1 MAKLSHLEKEY
12 IKANYKNKSIDEL
25 AKKLEKDRELIEEY
39 INNLQSN
46 KKSNTKVNKKEKANS
61 RNESRGNIISK
72 LFSKKDNQEPIF
84 KRYEIKPYHLSKID
98 AVFAAVSFLF
108 TFFLYLF
115 TLTPS
120 LSAGDNGELT
130 TAAYFLGVGH
140 APGYPFYTLMSKLF
154 TYIPIG
160 NIAWRTNLFSGTCAA
175 FAMIFFY
182 LIMVK
187 VLGQNRI
194 ERGFSPIVHI
204 PALLS
209 SVAFAISDNM
219 WAQATMA
226 EVYSLNILQIASM
239 LLILVYWLENVW
251 KHADDDVPYYGSKH
265 LMAFG
270 FLYGVAL
277 ANHHVT
283 LPFAFAPLLFIAVV
297 LFLVHKDRYINNIE
311 TSFISIFV
319 FLVLLFIGGFGYY
332 RFIMNYEAYLYFPP
346 GVASNDS
353 IFSIIFKPFADMD
366 ILSDI
371 FTALANGSYLRPDML
386 VNLKAPT
393 YPTLYKGMFL
403 VFWPLFLV
411 VVWCL
416 VYRYFLCKIDKFNN
430 DNDFITG
437 ISIVYY
443 KMLLMLAVGVMI
455 YAYMPIR
462 ARALPPLNWGQLN
475 EPSGW
480 ENLSYLFSMIH
491 RKQYGA
497 SGNDVAAAFILHPEQ
512 VSALINIFK
521 TQLTALGLLFLI
533 PGLFQ
538 IFKKNKFIGI
548 FSVFGLLSF
557 AVSLMAYTNPPP
569 SVRTLSFV
577 EVFFLPATLYMIVI
591 VGFGIQW
598 YMEYFNTNIKNVLKP
613 AKEESADTKLKP
625 YHAISLIAIFAIMI
639 PIFVMNLSRNNNSKD
654 YSNHDY
660 SYNMM
665 NSLPDNAIFAT
676 EGGDNQVFGL
686 VYYTMVERRRPDL
699 KIYDQKGNVFERI
712 YGNLMKTDGRWLGD
726 ISDAV
731 DKDFIDSGRPYYM
744 AWRRDGLYR
753 LGDYYFKAY
762 GLVFKVQPIK
772 YALVDELEFF
782 KVLTVND
789 YKNIAFE
796 HLKRDY
802 ENEKVA
808 ADLNALLDEGLI
820 SVERKN
826 IYNGNE
832 EITFVKMYELPFPQF
847 KTEED
852 YWNSYTMQGTAEEI
866 SHYDFLTR
874 EIFVSSYSL
883 AKIDMYNRKI
893 KMYQKLLGFIGNGD
907 TAKNGITKAEA
918 NQKIEEFKNLKR
930 EEEERMLT
938 IGFDMSNVYFA
949 VGNQA
954 IMDNDYERAALMF
967 EELIKLEKL
976 IYPAYFNLAAS
987 YEYLARSKDTPYEKE
1002 AVYLNKAKDVLVR
1015 AEKTFHRGKDMGD
1028 AAREQNQTYQ
1038 QIKQFMARIDAQL
1051 QTTRQQADNLKE
1063 QAMKEDSFESY
1074 SSYANYIYQNRQDI
1088 EETLWAKLEAKKR
1101 ARSREHLIGVNKD
1114 ISILYAN
1121 IGDTANSINTLNET
1135 LRMPDLT
1142 KEERTGLEFDLANI
1156 YLNNKMYDEAVYTYS
1171 KYTNDLTQDGAFAL
1185 YAIGHIYIE
1194 QNKIIEALNVY
1205 NDFKKRMSPLASTNE
1220 VISNLDK
1227 DVESRR
1233 VQIMQYI
1240 GTVGVPN
1247 Q

>member
-25 AKKLEKDRELIEEY
+25 TKKLEKDRELIEEY
-39 INNLQSN
+39 INNLQN
-46 KKSNTKVNKKEKANS
+46 AQKNNAKNNKKEKS
-61 RNESRGNIISK
+61 SKEKSENILSK
-72 LFSKKDNQEPIF
+72 LFSKSSDSEPIF
-84 KRYEIKPYHLSKID
+84 KKYEIKPYHISKID
-98 AVFAAVSFLF
+98 IIFSSAAFLF
-108 TFFLYLF
+108 TFLLYLF

-154 TYIPIG
+154 AYIPFG
-160 NIAWRTNLFSGTCAA
+160 NIAWRTNLFSGTCGAI
-175 FAMIFFY
+175 AMIFFY

-194 ERGFSPIVHI
+194 ERGFSPVVHI
-204 PALLS
+204 PALLA

-239 LLILVYWLENVW
+239 LLILVYWFEAVW
-251 KHADDDVPYYGSKH
+251 QHADDDVPYYGNKY

-283 LPFAFAPLLFIAVV
+283 LPFAFAPLLFIAIV
-297 LFLVHKDRYINNIE
+297 LFLIHKDRYIENIE
-311 TSFISIFV
+311 TPFISIFV

-346 GVASNDS
+346 GVASDDS
-353 IFSIIFKPFADMD
+353 IFSILFKPFTDMN

-371 FTALANGSYLRPDML
+371 FTALANGSYLRPDMIQ
-386 VNLKAPT
+386 NLKAPF

-411 VVWCL
+411 VVWVL

-437 ISIVYY
+437 ISFSYY

-497 SGNDVAAAFILHPEQ
+497 SGNDIAAAFILHPEQ

-521 TQLTALGLLFLI
+521 TQLTVLGLLFLI

-557 AVSLMAYTNPPP
+557 GVSLMAYTNPPP

-598 YMEYFNTNIKNVLKP
+598 YMEYFNTNIKNVLKKP
-613 AKEESADTKLKP
+613 SEETTDTKLKP
-625 YHAISLIAIFAIMI
+625 YHAISLIAIFAIMV
-639 PIFVMNLSRNNNSKD
+639 PIFVMNFSRNNNSKD
-654 YSNHDY
+654 FSNHDY

-712 YGNLMKTDGRWLGD
+712 YGNLMKTDGRWLGS

-744 AWRRDGLYR
+744 AWRRDGLER

-789 YKNIAFE
+789 YKAIAKE
-796 HLKRDY
+796 HLKRNY

-808 ADLNALLDEGLI
+808 SDLNALLDEGLI

-826 IYNGNE
+826 NYNGNE
-832 EITFVKMYELPFPQF
+832 EITFVKMYELPFPEL

-852 YWNSYTMQGTAEEI
+852 YWNSYTMKGTAEEI

-883 AKIDMYNRKI
+883 AKIDMYNRRI
-893 KMYQKLLGFIGNGD
+893 KTYQKLLGFMGNGD
-907 TAKNGITKAEA
+907 IAKNGITREEA
-918 NQKIEEFKNLKR
+918 NAKIEEYKKLKR

-949 VGNQA
+949 IGNQA
-954 IMDNDYERAALMF
+954 ILDEDYERATVMY

-987 YEYLARSKDTPYEKE
+987 YEYLARSKNTPYEKE
-1002 AVYLNKAKDVLVR
+1002 AEYLNKAKDVMAR

-1028 AAREQNQTYQ
+1028 AARAQNTTYQ
-1038 QIKQFMARIDAQL
+1038 QIMQFNNRLDLQL
-1051 QTTRQQADNLKE
+1051 RTTRQQADALKQ
-1063 QAMKEDSFESY
+1063 QAIAENTFDSY
-1074 SSYANYIYQNRQDI
+1074 TAYANYIYQNRQDLD
-1088 EETLWAKLEAKKR
+1088 ETIWAKTEAKKR
-1101 ARSREHLIGVNKD
+1101 AVNNTQLINVNKELA
-1114 ISILYAN
+1114 ILYAN
-1121 IGDTANSINTLNET
+1121 IGDVNTGINILNDTLNLPNIT
-1135 LRMPDLT
+1135 RDD
-1142 KEERTGLEFDLANI
+1142 RRGVDFDLASI
-1156 YLNNKMYDEAVYTYS
+1156 YLNQKRYNEAINIYS

-1194 QNKIIEALNVY
+1194 QNMIVEALNVY
-1205 NDFKKRMSPLASTNE
+1205 NDFKVRMSPLAKDNQ
-1220 VISNLDK
+1220 VIANLDK

-1233 VQIMQYI
+1233 VQIMQYL
-1240 GTVGVPN
+1240 GTVGAPN

>member
-25 AKKLEKDRELIEEY
+25 TKKLEKDRELIEEY
-39 INNLQSN
+39 INNLQN
-46 KKSNTKVNKKEKANS
+46 AQKNNAKNNKKEKSNKEKS
-61 RNESRGNIISK
+61 ENILSK
-72 LFSKKDNQEPIF
+72 LFSKSSNSEPIF
-84 KRYEIKPYHLSKID
+84 KKYEIKPYHLSKID
-98 AVFAAVSFLF
+98 IIFSSVAFLF
-108 TFFLYLF
+108 TFLLYLF

-154 TYIPIG
+154 TYIPFG
-160 NIAWRTNLFSGTCAA
+160 NIAWRTNLFSGTCGAI
-175 FAMIFFY
+175 AMIFFY

-194 ERGFSPIVHI
+194 ERGFSPVVHI
-204 PALLS
+204 PALLA

-239 LLILVYWLENVW
+239 LLILVYWFEAVW
-251 KHADDDVPYYGSKH
+251 QHADDDVPYYGNKY

-283 LPFAFAPLLFIAVV
+283 LPFAFAPLLFIAIV
-297 LFLVHKDRYINNIE
+297 LFLVHKDRYIENIE
-311 TSFISIFV
+311 TPFISIFV

-353 IFSIIFKPFADMD
+353 IFSILFKPFTDMN

-371 FTALANGSYLRPDML
+371 FTALANGSYLRPDMIQ
-386 VNLKAPT
+386 NLKAPF

-411 VVWCL
+411 VVWVL

-437 ISIVYY
+437 ISFSYY

-497 SGNDVAAAFILHPEQ
+497 SGNDIAAAFILHPEQ

-521 TQLTALGLLFLI
+521 TQLTVLGLLFLI

-557 AVSLMAYTNPPP
+557 GVSLMAYTNPPP

-598 YMEYFNTNIKNVLKP
+598 YMEYFNTNIKNVLKKP
-613 AKEESADTKLKP
+613 SEETTDTKLKP
-625 YHAISLIAIFAIMI
+625 YHTISLIAIFAIMV
-639 PIFVMNLSRNNNSKD
+639 PIFVMNFSRNNNSKD
-654 YSNHDY
+654 FSNHDY

-712 YGNLMKTDGRWLGD
+712 YGNLMKTDGRWLGS

-744 AWRRDGLYR
+744 AWRRDGLER

-789 YKNIAFE
+789 YKAIAKE
-796 HLKRDY
+796 HLKRNY

-808 ADLNALLDEGLI
+808 SDLNALLDEGLI

-826 IYNGNE
+826 NYNGNE
-832 EITFVKMYELPFPQF
+832 EITFVKMYELPFPEL

-852 YWNSYTMQGTAEEI
+852 YWNSYTMKGTAEEI

-883 AKIDMYNRKI
+883 AKIDMYNRRI
-893 KMYQKLLGFIGNGD
+893 KTYQKLLGFMGNGYI
-907 TAKNGITKAEA
+907 AKNGITREEA
-918 NQKIEEFKNLKR
+918 NAKIEEYKKLKR

-949 VGNQA
+949 IGNQA
-954 IMDNDYERAALMF
+954 ILDEDYERATVMY

-987 YEYLARSKDTPYEKE
+987 YEYLARSKNTPYEKE
-1002 AVYLNKAKDVLVR
+1002 AEYLNKAKDVMAR

-1028 AAREQNQTYQ
+1028 AARAQNTTYQ
-1038 QIKQFMARIDAQL
+1038 QIMQFNNRLDLQL
-1051 QTTRQQADNLKE
+1051 RTTRQQADALKQ
-1063 QAMKEDSFESY
+1063 QAIAENTFDSY
-1074 SSYANYIYQNRQDI
+1074 TAYANYIYQNRQDLD
-1088 EETLWAKLEAKKR
+1088 ETIWAKTEAKKR
-1101 ARSREHLIGVNKD
+1101 AVNNTQLINVNKELA
-1114 ISILYAN
+1114 ILYAN
-1121 IGDTANSINTLNET
+1121 IGDVNTGINILNDTLNLPNIT
-1135 LRMPDLT
+1135 RDD
-1142 KEERTGLEFDLANI
+1142 RRGVDFDLASIYLNQKRYNEAINI
-1156 YLNNKMYDEAVYTYS
+1156 YL

-1194 QNKIIEALNVY
+1194 QNMIVEALNIY
-1205 NDFKKRMSPLASTNE
+1205 NDFKVRMSPLAKDNQ
-1220 VISNLDK
+1220 VIVNLDK

-1233 VQIMQYI
+1233 VQIMQYL
-1240 GTVGVPN
+1240 GTVGAPN

>member
-25 AKKLEKDRELIEEY
+25 TKKLEKDRELIEEY
-39 INNLQSN
+39 INNLQN
-46 KKSNTKVNKKEKANS
+46 AQKNNAKNNKKEKSNKEKS
-61 RNESRGNIISK
+61 ENILSK
-72 LFSKKDNQEPIF
+72 LFSKSSDSEPIF
-84 KRYEIKPYHLSKID
+84 KKYEIKPYHLSKID
-98 AVFAAVSFLF
+98 IIFSSAAFLF
-108 TFFLYLF
+108 TFLLYLF

-154 TYIPIG
+154 TYIPFG
-160 NIAWRTNLFSGTCAA
+160 NIAWRTNLFSGTCGAI
-175 FAMIFFY
+175 AMIFFY

-194 ERGFSPIVHI
+194 ERGFSPVVHI
-204 PALLS
+204 PALLA

-239 LLILVYWLENVW
+239 LLILVYWFEAVW
-251 KHADDDVPYYGSKH
+251 QHADDDVPYYGNKY

-283 LPFAFAPLLFIAVV
+283 LPFAFAPLLFIAIV
-297 LFLVHKDRYINNIE
+297 LFLVHKDRYIENIE
-311 TSFISIFV
+311 TPFISIFV

-353 IFSIIFKPFADMD
+353 IFSILFKPFTDMN

-371 FTALANGSYLRPDML
+371 FTALANGSYLRPDMIQ
-386 VNLKAPT
+386 NLKAPF

-411 VVWCL
+411 VVWVL

-437 ISIVYY
+437 ISFSYY

-497 SGNDVAAAFILHPEQ
+497 SGNDIAAAFILHPEQ

-521 TQLTALGLLFLI
+521 TQLTVLGLLFLI

-557 AVSLMAYTNPPP
+557 GVSLMAYTNPPP

-598 YMEYFNTNIKNVLKP
+598 YMEYFNTNIKNVLKKP
-613 AKEESADTKLKP
+613 SEETTDTKLKP
-625 YHAISLIAIFAIMI
+625 YHAISLIAIFAIMV
-639 PIFVMNLSRNNNSKD
+639 PIFVMNFSRNNNSKD
-654 YSNHDY
+654 FSNHDY

-712 YGNLMKTDGRWLGD
+712 YGNLMKTDGRWLGS

-744 AWRRDGLYR
+744 AWRRDGLER

-789 YKNIAFE
+789 YKAIAKE
-796 HLKRDY
+796 HLKRNY

-808 ADLNALLDEGLI
+808 SDLNALLDEGLI

-826 IYNGNE
+826 NYNGNE
-832 EITFVKMYELPFPQF
+832 EITFVKMYELPFPEL

-852 YWNSYTMQGTAEEI
+852 YWNSYTMKGTAEEI

-883 AKIDMYNRKI
+883 AKIDMYNRRI
-893 KMYQKLLGFIGNGD
+893 KTYQKLLGFMGNGD
-907 TAKNGITKAEA
+907 IAKNGITREEA
-918 NQKIEEFKNLKR
+918 NAKIEEYKKLKR

-949 VGNQA
+949 IGNQA
-954 IMDNDYERAALMF
+954 ILDEDYERATVMY

-1002 AVYLNKAKDVLVR
+1002 AEYLNKAKDVMAR

-1028 AAREQNQTYQ
+1028 AARAQNTTYQ
-1038 QIKQFMARIDAQL
+1038 QIMQFNNRLDLQL
-1051 QTTRQQADNLKE
+1051 RTTRQQADALKQ
-1063 QAMKEDSFESY
+1063 QAITEDTFDSY
-1074 SSYANYIYQNRQDI
+1074 TAYANYIYQNRQDLD
-1088 EETLWAKLEAKKR
+1088 ETIWAKTEAKKR
-1101 ARSREHLIGVNKD
+1101 AVNNTQLINVNKELA
-1114 ISILYAN
+1114 ILYAN
-1121 IGDTANSINTLNET
+1121 IGDVNTGINILNDTLNLPNIT
-1135 LRMPDLT
+1135 RDD
-1142 KEERTGLEFDLANI
+1142 RRGVDFDLASI
-1156 YLNNKMYDEAVYTYS
+1156 YLNQKRYNEAINIYS

-1185 YAIGHIYIE
+1185 YAIGHIYVE
-1194 QNKIIEALNVY
+1194 QNMIVEALNVY
-1205 NDFKKRMSPLASTNE
+1205 NDFKVRMSPLAKDNQ
-1220 VISNLDK
+1220 VIANLDK

-1233 VQIMQYI
+1233 VQIMQYL
-1240 GTVGVPN
+1240 GAVGAPN

>member
-25 AKKLEKDRELIEEY
+25 TKKLEKDRELIEEY
-39 INNLQSN
+39 INNLQN
-46 KKSNTKVNKKEKANS
+46 AQKNNAKNNKKEKSNREKS
-61 RNESRGNIISK
+61 ENILSK
-72 LFSKKDNQEPIF
+72 LFSKSSDSEPIF
-84 KRYEIKPYHLSKID
+84 KKYEIKPYHLSKID
-98 AVFAAVSFLF
+98 IIFSSAAFLF
-108 TFFLYLF
+108 TFLLYLF

-154 TYIPIG
+154 TYIPFG
-160 NIAWRTNLFSGTCAA
+160 NIAWRTNLFSGTCGAI
-175 FAMIFFY
+175 AMIFFY

-194 ERGFSPIVHI
+194 ERGFSPVVHI
-204 PALLS
+204 PALLA

-239 LLILVYWLENVW
+239 LLILVYWFEAVW
-251 KHADDDVPYYGSKH
+251 QHADDDVPYYGNKY

-283 LPFAFAPLLFIAVV
+283 LPFAFAPLLFIAIV
-297 LFLVHKDRYINNIE
+297 LFLVHKDRYIENIE
-311 TSFISIFV
+311 TPFISIFV

-353 IFSIIFKPFADMD
+353 IFSILFKPFTDMN

-371 FTALANGSYLRPDML
+371 FTALANGSYLRPDMIQ
-386 VNLKAPT
+386 NLKAPF

-411 VVWCL
+411 VVWVL

-437 ISIVYY
+437 ISFSYY

-497 SGNDVAAAFILHPEQ
+497 SGNDIAAAFILHPEQ

-521 TQLTALGLLFLI
+521 TQLTVLGLLFLI

-557 AVSLMAYTNPPP
+557 GVSLMAYTNPPP

-598 YMEYFNTNIKNVLKP
+598 YMEYFNTNIKNVLKKP
-613 AKEESADTKLKP
+613 SEETTDTKLKP
-625 YHAISLIAIFAIMI
+625 YHAISLIAIFAIMV
-639 PIFVMNLSRNNNSKD
+639 PIFVMNFSRNNNSKD
-654 YSNHDY
+654 FSNHDY

-712 YGNLMKTDGRWLGD
+712 YGNLMKTDGRWLGS

-744 AWRRDGLYR
+744 AWRRDGLER

-789 YKNIAFE
+789 YKAIAKE
-796 HLKRDY
+796 HLKRNY

-808 ADLNALLDEGLI
+808 SDLNALFDEGLI

-826 IYNGNE
+826 NYNGNE
-832 EITFVKMYELPFPQF
+832 EITFVKMYELPFPEL

-852 YWNSYTMQGTAEEI
+852 YWNSYTMKGTAEEI

-883 AKIDMYNRKI
+883 AKIDMYNRRI
-893 KMYQKLLGFIGNGD
+893 KTYQKLLGFMGNGD
-907 TAKNGITKAEA
+907 IAKNGITREEA
-918 NQKIEEFKNLKR
+918 NAKIEEYKKLKR

-949 VGNQA
+949 IGNQA
-954 IMDNDYERAALMF
+954 ILDEDYERATVMY

-987 YEYLARSKDTPYEKE
+987 YEYLARSKNTPYEKE
-1002 AVYLNKAKDVLVR
+1002 AEYLNKAKDVMAR

-1028 AAREQNQTYQ
+1028 AARAQNTTYQ
-1038 QIKQFMARIDAQL
+1038 QIMQFNNRLDLQL
-1051 QTTRQQADNLKE
+1051 RTTRQQADALKQ
-1063 QAMKEDSFESY
+1063 QAIAENTFDSY
-1074 SSYANYIYQNRQDI
+1074 TAYANYIYQNRQDLD
-1088 EETLWAKLEAKKR
+1088 ETIWAKTEAKKR
-1101 ARSREHLIGVNKD
+1101 AVNNTQLINVNKELA
-1114 ISILYAN
+1114 ILYAN
-1121 IGDTANSINTLNET
+1121 IGDVNTGINILNDTLNLPNIT
-1135 LRMPDLT
+1135 RDD
-1142 KEERTGLEFDLANI
+1142 RRGVDFDLASI
-1156 YLNNKMYDEAVYTYS
+1156 YLNQKRYNEAINIYS

-1194 QNKIIEALNVY
+1194 QNMIVEALNVY
-1205 NDFKKRMSPLASTNE
+1205 NDFKVRMSPLAKDNQ
-1220 VISNLDK
+1220 VIANLDK

-1233 VQIMQYI
+1233 VQIMQYL
-1240 GTVGVPN
+1240 GTVGAPN

>member
-25 AKKLEKDRELIEEY
+25 TKKLEKDRELIEEY
-39 INNLQSN
+39 INNLQN
-46 KKSNTKVNKKEKANS
+46 NQKNNNKKEKVNK
-61 RNESRGNIISK
+61 EKGENIFSK
-72 LFSKKDNQEPIF
+72 LFSKSSDSEPIF
-84 KRYEIKPYHLSKID
+84 KKYEIKPYHLSKID
-98 AVFAAVSFLF
+98 IIFSAAAFLF
-108 TFFLYLF
+108 TFLLYLF

-154 TYIPIG
+154 TYIPFG
-160 NIAWRTNLFSGTCAA
+160 NIAWRTNLFSGTCGAI
-175 FAMIFFY
+175 AMIFFY

-194 ERGFSPIVHI
+194 ERGFSPVVHI
-204 PALLS
+204 PALLA

-239 LLILVYWLENVW
+239 LLILVYWFEAVW
-251 KHADDDVPYYGSKH
+251 QHADDDVPYYGNKY

-283 LPFAFAPLLFIAVV
+283 LPFAFAPLLFIAIV
-297 LFLVHKDRYINNIE
+297 LFLVHKDRYIENIE
-311 TSFISIFV
+311 TPFISIFV

-353 IFSIIFKPFADMD
+353 IFSILFKPFTDMN

-371 FTALANGSYLRPDML
+371 FTALANGSYLRPDMIQ
-386 VNLKAPT
+386 NLKAPF

-411 VVWCL
+411 VVWVL
-416 VYRYFLCKIDKFNN
+416 VYRYFLCKIYKFNN

-437 ISIVYY
+437 ISFSYY

-497 SGNDVAAAFILHPEQ
+497 SGNDIAAAFILHPEQ

-521 TQLTALGLLFLI
+521 TQLTVLGLLFLI

-557 AVSLMAYTNPPP
+557 GVSLMAYTNPPP

-598 YMEYFNTNIKNVLKP
+598 YMEYFNTNIKNVLKKP
-613 AKEESADTKLKP
+613 SEEITDTKLKP
-625 YHAISLIAIFAIMI
+625 YHAISLIAIFAIMV

-654 YSNHDY
+654 FSNHDY

-712 YGNLMKTDGRWLGD
+712 YGNLMKTDGRWLGS

-744 AWRRDGLYR
+744 AWRRDGLER

-789 YKNIAFE
+789 YKAIAKE
-796 HLKRDY
+796 HLKRNY
-802 ENEKVA
+802 ENKKVA
-808 ADLNALLDEGLI
+808 SDLNALLDEGLI

-826 IYNGNE
+826 NYNGNE
-832 EITFVKMYELPFPQF
+832 EITFVKMYELPFPEL

-852 YWNSYTMQGTAEEI
+852 YWASYTMKGTAEEI

-883 AKIDMYNRKI
+883 AKIDMYNRRI
-893 KMYQKLLGFIGNGD
+893 KTYQKLLGFMGNGD
-907 TAKNGITKAEA
+907 IAKNGITREEA
-918 NQKIEEFKNLKR
+918 NAKIEEYKNLKR
-930 EEEERMLT
+930 QEEERMLT

-949 VGNQA
+949 IGNQA
-954 IMDNDYERAALMF
+954 ILDGDYERATVMY

-1002 AVYLNKAKDVLVR
+1002 AEYLNKAKDVMER
-1015 AEKTFHRGKDMGD
+1015 AEKTFHRGKDIGD
-1028 AAREQNQTYQ
+1028 AARNQNTTYQ
-1038 QIKQFMARIDAQL
+1038 QIMQFNNRLDLQL
-1051 QTTRQQADNLKE
+1051 RTTRQQADALKQ
-1063 QAMKEDSFESY
+1063 QAIAENTFDSY
-1074 SSYANYIYQNRQDI
+1074 SAYANYIYQNRQDLD
-1088 EETLWAKLEAKKR
+1088 ETIWAKTEAKKR
-1101 ARSREHLIGVNKD
+1101 AVNNTQLVNVNKELA
-1114 ISILYAN
+1114 ILYAN
-1121 IGDTANSINTLNET
+1121 IGDVNTGINILNET
-1135 LRMPDLT
+1135 LNLPNITRDD
-1142 KEERTGLEFDLANI
+1142 RRGIDFDLASI
-1156 YLNNKMYDEAVYTYS
+1156 YLNQKRYNEAVNIYS

-1194 QNKIIEALNVY
+1194 QNMIVEALNIY
-1205 NDFKKRMSPLASTNE
+1205 NDFKLRMSPLAKDNQ
-1220 VISNLDK
+1220 VIANLDK

-1233 VQIMQYI
+1233 LQIMQYL
-1240 GTVGVPN
+1240 GTVGAPN

>member
-25 AKKLEKDRELIEEY
+25 TKKLEKDRELIEEY
-39 INNLQSN
+39 INNLQN
-46 KKSNTKVNKKEKANS
+46 AQKNNAKNNKKEKSNREKS
-61 RNESRGNIISK
+61 ENILSK
-72 LFSKKDNQEPIF
+72 LFSKSSDSEPIF
-84 KRYEIKPYHLSKID
+84 KKYEIKPYHLSKID
-98 AVFAAVSFLF
+98 IIFSSAAFLF
-108 TFFLYLF
+108 TFLLYLF

-154 TYIPIG
+154 TYIPFG
-160 NIAWRTNLFSGTCAA
+160 NIAWRTNLFSGTCGAI
-175 FAMIFFY
+175 AMIFFY

-194 ERGFSPIVHI
+194 ERGFSPVVHI
-204 PALLS
+204 PALLA

-239 LLILVYWLENVW
+239 LLILVYWFEAVW
-251 KHADDDVPYYGSKH
+251 QHADDDVPYYGNKY

-283 LPFAFAPLLFIAVV
+283 LPFAFAPLLFIAIV
-297 LFLVHKDRYINNIE
+297 LFLVHKDRYIENIE
-311 TSFISIFV
+311 TPFISIFV

-353 IFSIIFKPFADMD
+353 IFSILFKPFTDMN

-371 FTALANGSYLRPDML
+371 FTALANGSYLRPDMIQ
-386 VNLKAPT
+386 NLKAPF

-411 VVWCL
+411 VVWVL

-437 ISIVYY
+437 ISFSYY

-497 SGNDVAAAFILHPEQ
+497 SGNDIAAAFILHPEQ

-521 TQLTALGLLFLI
+521 TQLTVLGLLFLI

-557 AVSLMAYTNPPP
+557 GVSLMAYTNPPP

-598 YMEYFNTNIKNVLKP
+598 YMEYFNTNIKNVLKKP
-613 AKEESADTKLKP
+613 SEETTDTKLKP
-625 YHAISLIAIFAIMI
+625 YHAISLIAIFAIMV
-639 PIFVMNLSRNNNSKD
+639 PIFVMNFSRNNNSKD
-654 YSNHDY
+654 FSNHDY

-712 YGNLMKTDGRWLGD
+712 YGNLMKTDGRWLGS

-744 AWRRDGLYR
+744 AWRRDGLER

-789 YKNIAFE
+789 YKAIAKE
-796 HLKRDY
+796 HLKRNY
-802 ENEKVA
+802 ENEKA
-808 ADLNALLDEGLI
+808 ASDLNALLDEGLI

-826 IYNGNE
+826 NYNGNE
-832 EITFVKMYELPFPQF
+832 EITFVKMYELPFPEL

-852 YWNSYTMQGTAEEI
+852 YWNSYTMKGTAEEI

-883 AKIDMYNRKI
+883 AKIDMYNRRI
-893 KMYQKLLGFIGNGD
+893 KTYQKLLGFMGNGD
-907 TAKNGITKAEA
+907 IAKNGITREEA
-918 NQKIEEFKNLKR
+918 NAKIEEYKKLKR

-949 VGNQA
+949 IGNQA
-954 IMDNDYERAALMF
+954 ILDEDYERATVMY

-987 YEYLARSKDTPYEKE
+987 YEYLARSKNTPYEKE
-1002 AVYLNKAKDVLVR
+1002 AEYLNKAKDVMAR

-1028 AAREQNQTYQ
+1028 AARAQNTTYQ
-1038 QIKQFMARIDAQL
+1038 QIMQFNNRLDLQL
-1051 QTTRQQADNLKE
+1051 RTTRQQADALKQ
-1063 QAMKEDSFESY
+1063 QAIAENTFDSY
-1074 SSYANYIYQNRQDI
+1074 TAYANYIYQNRQDLD
-1088 EETLWAKLEAKKR
+1088 ETIWAKTEAKKR
-1101 ARSREHLIGVNKD
+1101 AVNNTQLINVNKELA
-1114 ISILYAN
+1114 ILYAN
-1121 IGDTANSINTLNET
+1121 IGDVNTGINILNDTLNLPNIT
-1135 LRMPDLT
+1135 RDD
-1142 KEERTGLEFDLANI
+1142 RRGVDFDLASI
-1156 YLNNKMYDEAVYTYS
+1156 YLNQKRYNEAINIYS

-1194 QNKIIEALNVY
+1194 QNMIVEALNVY
-1205 NDFKKRMSPLASTNE
+1205 NDFKVRMSPLAKDNQ
-1220 VISNLDK
+1220 VIANLDK

-1233 VQIMQYI
+1233 VQIMQYL
-1240 GTVGVPN
+1240 GTVGAPN

>member
-25 AKKLEKDRELIEEY
+25 TKKLEKDRELIEEY
-39 INNLQSN
+39 INNLQN
-46 KKSNTKVNKKEKANS
+46 AQKNNAKNNKKEKSNKEKS
-61 RNESRGNIISK
+61 ENILSK
-72 LFSKKDNQEPIF
+72 LFSKSSDSEPIF
-84 KRYEIKPYHLSKID
+84 KKYEIKPYHLSKID
-98 AVFAAVSFLF
+98 IIFSSVAFLF
-108 TFFLYLF
+108 TFLLYLF

-154 TYIPIG
+154 AYIPFG
-160 NIAWRTNLFSGTCAA
+160 NIAWRTNLFSGTCGAI
-175 FAMIFFY
+175 AMIFFY

-194 ERGFSPIVHI
+194 ERGFSPVVHI
-204 PALLS
+204 PALLA

-239 LLILVYWLENVW
+239 LLILVYWFEAVW
-251 KHADDDVPYYGSKH
+251 QHADDDVPYYGNKY

-283 LPFAFAPLLFIAVV
+283 LPFAFAPLLFIAIV
-297 LFLVHKDRYINNIE
+297 LFLVHKDRYIENIE
-311 TSFISIFV
+311 TPFISIFV

-353 IFSIIFKPFADMD
+353 IFSILFKPFTDMN

-371 FTALANGSYLRPDML
+371 FTALANGSYLRPDMIQ
-386 VNLKAPT
+386 NLKAPF

-411 VVWCL
+411 VVWVL

-437 ISIVYY
+437 ISFSYY

-497 SGNDVAAAFILHPEQ
+497 SGNDIAAAFILHPEQ

-521 TQLTALGLLFLI
+521 TQLTVLGLLFLI

-557 AVSLMAYTNPPP
+557 GVSLMAYTNPPP

-598 YMEYFNTNIKNVLKP
+598 YMEYFNTNIKNVLKKP
-613 AKEESADTKLKP
+613 SEETTDTKLKP
-625 YHAISLIAIFAIMI
+625 YHAISLIAIFAIMV
-639 PIFVMNLSRNNNSKD
+639 PIFVMNFSRNNNSKD
-654 YSNHDY
+654 FSNHDY

-712 YGNLMKTDGRWLGD
+712 YGNLMKTDGRWLGS

-744 AWRRDGLYR
+744 AWRRDGLER

-789 YKNIAFE
+789 YKAIAKE
-796 HLKRDY
+796 HLKRNY

-808 ADLNALLDEGLI
+808 SDLNALLDEGLI

-826 IYNGNE
+826 NYNGNE
-832 EITFVKMYELPFPQF
+832 EITFVKMYELPFPEL

-852 YWNSYTMQGTAEEI
+852 YWNSYTMKGTAEEI

-883 AKIDMYNRKI
+883 AKIDMYNRRI
-893 KMYQKLLGFIGNGD
+893 KTYQKLLGFMGNGD
-907 TAKNGITKAEA
+907 IAKNGITREEA
-918 NQKIEEFKNLKR
+918 NAKIEEYKNLKR
-930 EEEERMLT
+930 QEEERMLT

-949 VGNQA
+949 IGNQA
-954 IMDNDYERAALMF
+954 ILDEDYERATVMY
-967 EELIKLEKL
+967 EELINLEKL

-987 YEYLARSKDTPYEKE
+987 YEYLARSKNTPYEKE
-1002 AVYLNKAKDVLVR
+1002 AEYLNKAKDVMAR

-1028 AAREQNQTYQ
+1028 DARAQNTTYQ
-1038 QIKQFMARIDAQL
+1038 QIMQFNNRLDLQL
-1051 QTTRQQADNLKE
+1051 RTTRQQADALKQ
-1063 QAMKEDSFESY
+1063 QAIAENTFDSY
-1074 SSYANYIYQNRQDI
+1074 TAYANYIYQNRQDLD
-1088 EETLWAKLEAKKR
+1088 ETIWAKTEAKKR
-1101 ARSREHLIGVNKD
+1101 AVNNTQLINVNKELA
-1114 ISILYAN
+1114 ILYAN
-1121 IGDTANSINTLNET
+1121 IGDVNTGINILNDTLNLPNIT
-1135 LRMPDLT
+1135 RDD
-1142 KEERTGLEFDLANI
+1142 RRGVDFDLASIYLNQKRYNEAINI
-1156 YLNNKMYDEAVYTYS
+1156 YL

-1194 QNKIIEALNVY
+1194 QNMIVEALNIY
-1205 NDFKKRMSPLASTNE
+1205 NDFKVRMSPLAKDNQ
-1220 VISNLDK
+1220 VIANLDK

-1233 VQIMQYI
+1233 VQIMQYL
-1240 GTVGVPN
+1240 GTVGAPN

>member
-25 AKKLEKDRELIEEY
+25 TKKLEKDRELIEEY
-39 INNLQSN
+39 INNLQN
-46 KKSNTKVNKKEKANS
+46 NQKNNAKNNKKEKANK
-61 RNESRGNIISK
+61 EKGENILSK
-72 LFSKKDNQEPIF
+72 LFSKSSNSEPIF
-84 KRYEIKPYHLSKID
+84 KKYEIKPYHLSKID
-98 AVFAAVSFLF
+98 IIFSAVAFLF
-108 TFFLYLF
+108 TFLLYLF

-154 TYIPIG
+154 TYIPFG
-160 NIAWRTNLFSGTCAA
+160 NIAWRTNLFSGTCGAIS
-175 FAMIFFY
+175 MIFFY

-194 ERGFSPIVHI
+194 ERGFSPVVHI
-204 PALLS
+204 PALLAS
-209 SVAFAISDNM
+209 IAFAISDNM

-239 LLILVYWLENVW
+239 LLILIYWFEAVW
-251 KHADDDVPYYGSKH
+251 QHANDDVPYYGNKY

-297 LFLVHKDRYINNIE
+297 LFLVHKDRYIENIE
-311 TSFISIFV
+311 TPFISIFV

-346 GVASNDS
+346 GVASDDS
-353 IFSIIFKPFADMD
+353 IFSILFKPFTDMN

-371 FTALANGSYLRPDML
+371 FTALANGSYLRPDMIQ
-386 VNLKAPT
+386 NLKAPF

-411 VVWCL
+411 VVWVL

-437 ISIVYY
+437 ISFSYY

-521 TQLTALGLLFLI
+521 TQLTVLGLLFLI

-598 YMEYFNTNIKNVLKP
+598 YMEYFNTNIKNVLKKP
-613 AKEESADTKLKP
+613 SEETTDTKLKP

-639 PIFVMNLSRNNNSKD
+639 PIFVMNFSRNNNSKD
-654 YSNHDY
+654 FSNHDY

-665 NSLPDNAIFAT
+665 NSLPENAIFAT

-712 YGNLMKTDGRWLGD
+712 YGNLMKTDGRWLGS

-744 AWRRDGLYR
+744 AWRRDGLER

-789 YKNIAFE
+789 YKAIAKE
-796 HLKRDY
+796 HLKRNY

-808 ADLNALLDEGLI
+808 SDLNALLDEGLI

-826 IYNGNE
+826 NYNGNE
-832 EITFVKMYELPFPQF
+832 EITFVKMYELPFPEL

-852 YWNSYTMQGTAEEI
+852 YWDSYTMKGTAEEI

-883 AKIDMYNRKI
+883 AKIDMYNRRI
-893 KMYQKLLGFIGNGD
+893 KTYQKLLGFMGNGNV
-907 TAKNGITKAEA
+907 AKNGITREEA
-918 NQKIEEFKNLKR
+918 NAKIEEYKNLKR
-930 EEEERMLT
+930 QEEERMLT

-949 VGNQA
+949 IGNQA
-954 IMDNDYERAALMF
+954 ILDGDYERATVMY

-1002 AVYLNKAKDVLVR
+1002 AEYLNKAKDVMAR

-1028 AAREQNQTYQ
+1028 AARNQNTTYQ
-1038 QIKQFMARIDAQL
+1038 QIMQFDNRLDLQL
-1051 QTTRQQADNLKE
+1051 RTTRQQADSLKQ
-1063 QAMKEDSFESY
+1063 QAIAENTFDSY
-1074 SSYANYIYQNRQDI
+1074 TSYANYIYQNRQDLD
-1088 EETLWAKLEAKKR
+1088 ETIWAKNEAKKR
-1101 ARSREHLIGVNKD
+1101 AVNNTQLINVNKELA
-1114 ISILYAN
+1114 ILYAN
-1121 IGDTANSINTLNET
+1121 IGDVNTGINILYDTLNLPNIT
-1135 LRMPDLT
+1135 RD
-1142 KEERTGLEFDLANI
+1142 ERRGIEFDLASI
-1156 YLNNKMYDEAVYTYS
+1156 YLNQKRYNEAVNIYS

-1185 YAIGHIYIE
+1185 YAIGHIYVE
-1194 QNKIIEALNVY
+1194 QNMIVEALNIY
-1205 NDFKKRMSPLASTNE
+1205 NDFKSRMSPLAKDNQ
-1220 VISNLDK
+1220 IIANLDR

-1233 VQIMQYI
+1233 LQIMQYL
-1240 GTVGVPN
+1240 GTVGAPN

>member
-25 AKKLEKDRELIEEY
+25 TKKLEKDRELIEEY
-39 INNLQSN
+39 INNLQN
-46 KKSNTKVNKKEKANS
+46 AQKNNAKNNKKEKSNKEKS
-61 RNESRGNIISK
+61 ENILSK
-72 LFSKKDNQEPIF
+72 LFSKSSDSEPIF
-84 KRYEIKPYHLSKID
+84 KKYEIKPYHLSKID
-98 AVFAAVSFLF
+98 IIFSSAAFLF
-108 TFFLYLF
+108 TFLLYLF

-154 TYIPIG
+154 AYIPFG
-160 NIAWRTNLFSGTCAA
+160 NIAWRTNLFSGTCGAI
-175 FAMIFFY
+175 AMIFFY

-194 ERGFSPIVHI
+194 ERGFSPVVHI
-204 PALLS
+204 PALLA

-239 LLILVYWLENVW
+239 LLILVYWFEAVW
-251 KHADDDVPYYGSKH
+251 QHADDDVPYYGNKY

-283 LPFAFAPLLFIAVV
+283 LPFAFAPLLFIAIV
-297 LFLVHKDRYINNIE
+297 LFLVHKDRYIENIE
-311 TSFISIFV
+311 TPFISIFV

-353 IFSIIFKPFADMD
+353 IFSILFKPFTDMN

-371 FTALANGSYLRPDML
+371 FTALANGSYLRPDMIQ
-386 VNLKAPT
+386 NLKAPF

-411 VVWCL
+411 VVWVL

-437 ISIVYY
+437 ISFSYY

-497 SGNDVAAAFILHPEQ
+497 SGNDIAAAFILHPEQ

-521 TQLTALGLLFLI
+521 TQLTVLGLLFLI

-557 AVSLMAYTNPPP
+557 GVSLMAYTNPPP

-598 YMEYFNTNIKNVLKP
+598 YMEYFNTNIKNVLKKP
-613 AKEESADTKLKP
+613 SEETTDTKLKP

-654 YSNHDY
+654 FSNHDY

-712 YGNLMKTDGRWLGD
+712 YGNLMKTDGRWLGS

-744 AWRRDGLYR
+744 AWRRDGLER

-789 YKNIAFE
+789 YKAIAKE
-796 HLKRDY
+796 HLKRNY

-808 ADLNALLDEGLI
+808 SDLNALLDEGLI

-826 IYNGNE
+826 NYNGNE
-832 EITFVKMYELPFPQF
+832 EITFVKMYELPFPEL

-852 YWNSYTMQGTAEEI
+852 YWNSYTMKGTAEEI

-883 AKIDMYNRKI
+883 AKIDMYNRRI
-893 KMYQKLLGFIGNGD
+893 KTYQKLLGFMGNGD
-907 TAKNGITKAEA
+907 IAKNGITREEA
-918 NQKIEEFKNLKR
+918 NAKIEEYKKLKR

-949 VGNQA
+949 IGNQA
-954 IMDNDYERAALMF
+954 ILDEDYERATVMY

-987 YEYLARSKDTPYEKE
+987 YEYLARSKNTPYEKE
-1002 AVYLNKAKDVLVR
+1002 AEYLNKAKDVMAR

-1028 AAREQNQTYQ
+1028 AARAQNTTYQ
-1038 QIKQFMARIDAQL
+1038 QIMQFNNRLDLQL
-1051 QTTRQQADNLKE
+1051 RTTRQQADALKQ
-1063 QAMKEDSFESY
+1063 QAITEDTFDSY
-1074 SSYANYIYQNRQDI
+1074 TAYANYIYQNRQDLD
-1088 EETLWAKLEAKKR
+1088 ETIWAKTEAKKR
-1101 ARSREHLIGVNKD
+1101 AVNNTQLVNVNKELA
-1114 ISILYAN
+1114 ILYAN
-1121 IGDTANSINTLNET
+1121 IGDVNTGINILNDTLNLPNIT
-1135 LRMPDLT
+1135 RDD
-1142 KEERTGLEFDLANI
+1142 RRGVDFDLASI
-1156 YLNNKMYDEAVYTYS
+1156 YLNQKRYNEAVNIYS

-1194 QNKIIEALNVY
+1194 QNMIVEALNVY
-1205 NDFKKRMSPLASTNE
+1205 NDFKVRMSPLAKDNQ
-1220 VISNLDK
+1220 VIANLDK

-1233 VQIMQYI
+1233 VQIMQYL
-1240 GTVGVPN
+1240 GTVGTPN

>member
-25 AKKLEKDRELIEEY
+25 TKKLEKDRELIEEY
-39 INNLQSN
+39 INNLQN
-46 KKSNTKVNKKEKANS
+46 AQKNNAKNNKKEKANKEKS
-61 RNESRGNIISK
+61 ENILSK
-72 LFSKKDNQEPIF
+72 LFSKSSDSEPIF
-84 KRYEIKPYHLSKID
+84 KKYEIKPYHLSKID
-98 AVFAAVSFLF
+98 IIFSSVAFLF
-108 TFFLYLF
+108 TFLLYLF

-154 TYIPIG
+154 AYIPFG
-160 NIAWRTNLFSGTCAA
+160 NIAWRTNLFSGTCGAI
-175 FAMIFFY
+175 AMIFFY

-194 ERGFSPIVHI
+194 ERGFSPVVHI
-204 PALLS
+204 PALLA

-239 LLILVYWLENVW
+239 LLILVYWFEAVW
-251 KHADDDVPYYGSKH
+251 QHADDDVPYYGNKY

-283 LPFAFAPLLFIAVV
+283 LPFAFAPLLFIAIV
-297 LFLVHKDRYINNIE
+297 LFLVHKDRYIENIE
-311 TSFISIFV
+311 TPFISIFV

-353 IFSIIFKPFADMD
+353 IFSILFKPFTDMN

-371 FTALANGSYLRPDML
+371 FTALANGSYLRPDMIQ
-386 VNLKAPT
+386 NLKAPF

-411 VVWCL
+411 VVWVL

-437 ISIVYY
+437 ISFSYY
-443 KMLLMLAVGVMI
+443 KMLLMLALGVMI

-475 EPSGW
+475 EPTGW

-497 SGNDVAAAFILHPEQ
+497 SGNDIAAAFILHPEQ
-512 VSALINIFK
+512 VTALINIFK
-521 TQLTALGLLFLI
+521 TQLTILGLLFLI

-557 AVSLMAYTNPPP
+557 GVSLMAYTNPPP

-598 YMEYFNTNIKNVLKP
+598 YMEYFNTNIKNVLKKP
-613 AKEESADTKLKP
+613 SEETTDTKLKP
-625 YHAISLIAIFAIMI
+625 YHAISLIAIFAIMV
-639 PIFVMNLSRNNNSKD
+639 PIFVMNFSRNNNSKD
-654 YSNHDY
+654 FSNHDY

-712 YGNLMKTDGRWLGD
+712 YGNLMKTDGRWLGS

-744 AWRRDGLYR
+744 AWRRDGLER

-789 YKNIAFE
+789 YKAIAKE
-796 HLKRDY
+796 HLKRNY

-808 ADLNALLDEGLI
+808 SDLNALLDEGLI

-826 IYNGNE
+826 NYNGNE
-832 EITFVKMYELPFPQF
+832 EITFVKMYELPFPEL

-852 YWNSYTMQGTAEEI
+852 YWNSYTMKGTAEEI

-883 AKIDMYNRKI
+883 AKIDMYNRRI
-893 KMYQKLLGFIGNGD
+893 KTYQKLLGFMGNGD
-907 TAKNGITKAEA
+907 IAKNGITREEA
-918 NQKIEEFKNLKR
+918 NAKIEEYKKLKR

-949 VGNQA
+949 IGNQA
-954 IMDNDYERAALMF
+954 ILDEDYERATVMY

-987 YEYLARSKDTPYEKE
+987 YEYLARSKNTPYEKE
-1002 AVYLNKAKDVLVR
+1002 AEYLNKAKDVMAR

-1028 AAREQNQTYQ
+1028 AARAQNTTYQ
-1038 QIKQFMARIDAQL
+1038 QIMQFNNRLDLQL
-1051 QTTRQQADNLKE
+1051 RTTRQQADALKQ
-1063 QAMKEDSFESY
+1063 QAIAENTFDSY
-1074 SSYANYIYQNRQDI
+1074 TAYANYIYQNRQDLD
-1088 EETLWAKLEAKKR
+1088 ETIWAKTEAKKR
-1101 ARSREHLIGVNKD
+1101 AVNNTQLINVNKELA
-1114 ISILYAN
+1114 ILYAN
-1121 IGDTANSINTLNET
+1121 IGDVNTGINILNDTLNLPNIT
-1135 LRMPDLT
+1135 RDD
-1142 KEERTGLEFDLANI
+1142 RRGVDFDLASI
-1156 YLNNKMYDEAVYTYS
+1156 YLNQKRYNEAINIYS

-1194 QNKIIEALNVY
+1194 QNMIVEALNVY
-1205 NDFKKRMSPLASTNE
+1205 NDFKVRMSPLAKDNQ
-1220 VISNLDK
+1220 VIANLDK

-1233 VQIMQYI
+1233 VQIMQYL
-1240 GTVGVPN
+1240 GAVGAPN

>member
-25 AKKLEKDRELIEEY
+25 TKKLEKDRELIEEY
-39 INNLQSN
+39 INNLQN
-46 KKSNTKVNKKEKANS
+46 AQKNNAKNNKKEKSNREKS
-61 RNESRGNIISK
+61 ENILSK
-72 LFSKKDNQEPIF
+72 LFSKSSDSEPIF
-84 KRYEIKPYHLSKID
+84 KKYEIKPYHLSKID
-98 AVFAAVSFLF
+98 IIFSSAAFLF
-108 TFFLYLF
+108 TFLLYLF

-154 TYIPIG
+154 TYIPFG
-160 NIAWRTNLFSGTCAA
+160 NIAWRTNLFSGTCGAI
-175 FAMIFFY
+175 AMIFFY

-194 ERGFSPIVHI
+194 ERGFSPVVHI
-204 PALLS
+204 PALLA

-239 LLILVYWLENVW
+239 LLILVYWFEAVW
-251 KHADDDVPYYGSKH
+251 QHAADDVPYYGNKY

-283 LPFAFAPLLFIAVV
+283 LPFAFAPLLFIAIV
-297 LFLVHKDRYINNIE
+297 LFLVHKDRYIENIE
-311 TSFISIFV
+311 TPFISIFV

-353 IFSIIFKPFADMD
+353 IFSILFKPFTDMN

-371 FTALANGSYLRPDML
+371 FTALANGSYLRPDMIQ
-386 VNLKAPT
+386 NLKAPF

-411 VVWCL
+411 VVWVL

-437 ISIVYY
+437 ISFSYY

-497 SGNDVAAAFILHPEQ
+497 SGNDIAAAFILHPEQ

-521 TQLTALGLLFLI
+521 TQLTVLGLLFLI

-557 AVSLMAYTNPPP
+557 GVSLMAYTNPPP

-598 YMEYFNTNIKNVLKP
+598 YMEYFNTNIKNVLKKP
-613 AKEESADTKLKP
+613 SEETTDTKLKP
-625 YHAISLIAIFAIMI
+625 YHAISLIAILAIMV
-639 PIFVMNLSRNNNSKD
+639 PIFVMNFSRNNNSKD
-654 YSNHDY
+654 FSNHDY

-712 YGNLMKTDGRWLGD
+712 YGNLMKTDGRWLGS

-744 AWRRDGLYR
+744 AWRRDGLER

-789 YKNIAFE
+789 YKAIAKE
-796 HLKRDY
+796 HLKRNY

-808 ADLNALLDEGLI
+808 SDLNALLDEGLI

-826 IYNGNE
+826 NYNGNE
-832 EITFVKMYELPFPQF
+832 EITFVKMYELPFPEL

-852 YWNSYTMQGTAEEI
+852 YWNSYTMKGTAEEI

-883 AKIDMYNRKI
+883 AKIDMYNRRI
-893 KMYQKLLGFIGNGD
+893 KTYQKLLGFMGNGD
-907 TAKNGITKAEA
+907 IAKNGITREEA
-918 NQKIEEFKNLKR
+918 NAKIEEYKKLKR

-949 VGNQA
+949 IGNQA
-954 IMDNDYERAALMF
+954 ILDEDYERATVMY

-987 YEYLARSKDTPYEKE
+987 YEYLARSKNTPYEKE
-1002 AVYLNKAKDVLVR
+1002 SEYLNKAKDVMAR

-1028 AAREQNQTYQ
+1028 AARAQNTTYQ
-1038 QIKQFMARIDAQL
+1038 QIMQFNNRLDLQL
-1051 QTTRQQADNLKE
+1051 RTTRQQADALKQ
-1063 QAMKEDSFESY
+1063 QAIAENTFDSY
-1074 SSYANYIYQNRQDI
+1074 TAYANYIYQNRQDLD
-1088 EETLWAKLEAKKR
+1088 ETIWAKTEAKKR
-1101 ARSREHLIGVNKD
+1101 AVNNTQLINVNKELA
-1114 ISILYAN
+1114 ILYAN
-1121 IGDTANSINTLNET
+1121 IGDVNTGINILNDTLNLPNIT
-1135 LRMPDLT
+1135 RDD
-1142 KEERTGLEFDLANI
+1142 RRGVDFDLASI
-1156 YLNNKMYDEAVYTYS
+1156 YLNQKRYNEAINIYS
-1171 KYTNDLTQDGAFAL
+1171 KYTDDLTQDGAFAL

-1194 QNKIIEALNVY
+1194 QNMIVEALNVY
-1205 NDFKKRMSPLASTNE
+1205 NDFKVRMSPLAKDNQ
-1220 VISNLDK
+1220 VIANLDK

-1233 VQIMQYI
+1233 VQIMQYL
-1240 GTVGVPN
+1240 GTVGAPN

>member
-25 AKKLEKDRELIEEY
+25 TKKLEKDRELIEEY
-39 INNLQSN
+39 INNLQN
-46 KKSNTKVNKKEKANS
+46 AQKNNAKNNKKEKSNKEKS
-61 RNESRGNIISK
+61 ENILSK
-72 LFSKKDNQEPIF
+72 LFSKSSDSEPIF
-84 KRYEIKPYHLSKID
+84 KKYEIKPYHLSKID
-98 AVFAAVSFLF
+98 IIFSAVAFLF
-108 TFFLYLF
+108 TFLLYLF

-154 TYIPIG
+154 TYIPFG
-160 NIAWRTNLFSGTCAA
+160 NIAWRTNLFSGTCGAI
-175 FAMIFFY
+175 AMIFFY

-194 ERGFSPIVHI
+194 ERGFSPVVHI
-204 PALLS
+204 PALLA

-239 LLILVYWLENVW
+239 LLILVYWFEAVW
-251 KHADDDVPYYGSKH
+251 QHADDDVPYYGNKY

-283 LPFAFAPLLFIAVV
+283 LPFAFAPLLFIAIV
-297 LFLVHKDRYINNIE
+297 LFLVHKDRYIENIE
-311 TSFISIFV
+311 TPFISIFV

-353 IFSIIFKPFADMD
+353 IFSILFKPFTDMN

-371 FTALANGSYLRPDML
+371 FTALANGSYLRPDMIQ
-386 VNLKAPT
+386 NLKAPF

-411 VVWCL
+411 VVWVL

-437 ISIVYY
+437 ISFSYY

-497 SGNDVAAAFILHPEQ
+497 SGNDIAAAFILHPEQ
-512 VSALINIFK
+512 VTALINIFK
-521 TQLTALGLLFLI
+521 TQLTVLGLLFLI

-557 AVSLMAYTNPPP
+557 GVSLMAYTNPPP

-598 YMEYFNTNIKNVLKP
+598 YMEYFNTNIKNVLKKP
-613 AKEESADTKLKP
+613 SEETTDTKLKP
-625 YHAISLIAIFAIMI
+625 YHAISLIAIFAIMV
-639 PIFVMNLSRNNNSKD
+639 PIFVMNFSRNNNSKD
-654 YSNHDY
+654 FSNHDY

-712 YGNLMKTDGRWLGD
+712 YGNLMKTDGRWLGS

-744 AWRRDGLYR
+744 AWRRDGLER

-789 YKNIAFE
+789 YKAIAKE
-796 HLKRDY
+796 HLKRNY

-808 ADLNALLDEGLI
+808 SDLNALLDEGLI

-826 IYNGNE
+826 NYNGNE
-832 EITFVKMYELPFPQF
+832 EITFVKMYELPFPEL

-852 YWNSYTMQGTAEEI
+852 YWNSYTMKGTAEEI

-883 AKIDMYNRKI
+883 AKIDMYNRRI
-893 KMYQKLLGFIGNGD
+893 KTYQKLLGFMGNGD
-907 TAKNGITKAEA
+907 IAKNGITREEA
-918 NQKIEEFKNLKR
+918 NAKIEEYKKLKR

-949 VGNQA
+949 IGNQA
-954 IMDNDYERAALMF
+954 ILDEDYERATVMY

-987 YEYLARSKDTPYEKE
+987 YEYLARSKNTPYEKE
-1002 AVYLNKAKDVLVR
+1002 AEYLNKAKDVMAR

-1028 AAREQNQTYQ
+1028 AARAQNTTYQ
-1038 QIKQFMARIDAQL
+1038 QIMQFNNRLDLQL
-1051 QTTRQQADNLKE
+1051 RTTRQQADALKQ
-1063 QAMKEDSFESY
+1063 QAIAENTFDSY
-1074 SSYANYIYQNRQDI
+1074 TAYANYIYQNRQDLD
-1088 EETLWAKLEAKKR
+1088 ETIWAKTEAKKR
-1101 ARSREHLIGVNKD
+1101 AVNNTQLINVNKELA
-1114 ISILYAN
+1114 ILYAN
-1121 IGDTANSINTLNET
+1121 IGDVNTGINILNDTLNLPNIT
-1135 LRMPDLT
+1135 RDD
-1142 KEERTGLEFDLANI
+1142 RRGVDFDLASI
-1156 YLNNKMYDEAVYTYS
+1156 YLNQKRYNEAINIYS

-1194 QNKIIEALNVY
+1194 QNMIVEALNVY
-1205 NDFKKRMSPLASTNE
+1205 NDFKVRMSPLAKDNQ
-1220 VISNLDK
+1220 VIANLDK

-1233 VQIMQYI
+1233 VQIMQYL
-1240 GTVGVPN
+1240 GTVGAPN

>member
-25 AKKLEKDRELIEEY
+25 TKKLEKDRELIEEY
-39 INNLQSN
+39 INNLQN
-46 KKSNTKVNKKEKANS
+46 NQKNNAKNNKKEKANK
-61 RNESRGNIISK
+61 EKGENILSK
-72 LFSKKDNQEPIF
+72 LFSKSSDSEPIF
-84 KRYEIKPYHLSKID
+84 KKYEIKPYHLSKID
-98 AVFAAVSFLF
+98 IIFSSAAFLF
-108 TFFLYLF
+108 TFLLYLF

-154 TYIPIG
+154 TYIPFG
-160 NIAWRTNLFSGTCAA
+160 NIAWRTNLFSGTCGAI
-175 FAMIFFY
+175 AMIFFY

-194 ERGFSPIVHI
+194 ERGFSPVVHI
-204 PALLS
+204 PALLA

-239 LLILVYWLENVW
+239 LLILVYWFEAVW
-251 KHADDDVPYYGSKH
+251 QHANDDVPYYGNKY

-283 LPFAFAPLLFIAVV
+283 LPFAFAPLLFIAIV
-297 LFLVHKDRYINNIE
+297 LFLVHKDRYIENIE
-311 TSFISIFV
+311 TPFISIFV

-353 IFSIIFKPFADMD
+353 IFSILFKPFTDMN

-371 FTALANGSYLRPDML
+371 FTALANGSYLRPDMIQ
-386 VNLKAPT
+386 NLKAPF

-411 VVWCL
+411 VVWVL

-437 ISIVYY
+437 ISFSYY

-497 SGNDVAAAFILHPEQ
+497 SGNDIAAAFILHPEQ
-512 VSALINIFK
+512 VTALINIFK
-521 TQLTALGLLFLI
+521 TQLTVLGLLFLI

-557 AVSLMAYTNPPP
+557 GVSLMAYTNPPP

-598 YMEYFNTNIKNVLKP
+598 YMEYFNTNIKNVLKKP
-613 AKEESADTKLKP
+613 SEEITDIKLKP
-625 YHAISLIAIFAIMI
+625 YHAISLIAIFAIMV
-639 PIFVMNLSRNNNSKD
+639 PIFVMNFSRNNNSKD
-654 YSNHDY
+654 FSNHDY

-712 YGNLMKTDGRWLGD
+712 YGNLMKTDGRWLGS

-744 AWRRDGLYR
+744 AWRRDGLER

-789 YKNIAFE
+789 YKAIAKE
-796 HLKRDY
+796 HLKRNY
-802 ENEKVA
+802 ENEKVVS
-808 ADLNALLDEGLI
+808 DLNALLDEGLI

-826 IYNGNE
+826 NYNGNE
-832 EITFVKMYELPFPQF
+832 EITFVKMYELPFPEL

-852 YWNSYTMQGTAEEI
+852 YWNSYTMKGTAEEI

-883 AKIDMYNRKI
+883 AKIDMYNRRI
-893 KMYQKLLGFIGNGD
+893 KTYQKLLGFMGNGD
-907 TAKNGITKAEA
+907 VAKNGITREEA
-918 NQKIEEFKNLKR
+918 NAKIEEYKKLKR

-949 VGNQA
+949 IGNQA
-954 IMDNDYERAALMF
+954 ILDEDYERATVMY

-1002 AVYLNKAKDVLVR
+1002 AEYLNKAKDVMAR

-1028 AAREQNQTYQ
+1028 AARSQNTTYQ
-1038 QIKQFMARIDAQL
+1038 QIMQFNNRLDLQL
-1051 QTTRQQADNLKE
+1051 RTTRQQADALKQ
-1063 QAMKEDSFESY
+1063 QAIAENTFDSY
-1074 SSYANYIYQNRQDI
+1074 TAYANYIYQNRQDLD
-1088 EETLWAKLEAKKR
+1088 ETIWAKTEAKKR
-1101 ARSREHLIGVNKD
+1101 AVNNTQLINVNKELA
-1114 ISILYAN
+1114 ILYAN
-1121 IGDTANSINTLNET
+1121 IGDVNTGINILNDTLNLPNIT
-1135 LRMPDLT
+1135 RDDI
-1142 KEERTGLEFDLANI
+1142 RGVDFDLASI
-1156 YLNNKMYDEAVYTYS
+1156 YLNQKRYNEAVNIYS

-1194 QNKIIEALNVY
+1194 QNMIVEALNIY
-1205 NDFKKRMSPLASTNE
+1205 NDFKVRMSPLSKDNQ
-1220 VISNLDK
+1220 VIANLDK

-1233 VQIMQYI
+1233 VQIMQYL
-1240 GTVGVPN
+1240 GTVGAPN

>member
-25 AKKLEKDRELIEEY
+25 TKKLEKDRELIEEY
-39 INNLQSN
+39 INNLQN
-46 KKSNTKVNKKEKANS
+46 NQKNNNNKKEKVNK
-61 RNESRGNIISK
+61 EKGENIFSK
-72 LFSKKDNQEPIF
+72 LFSKSSDSEPIF
-84 KRYEIKPYHLSKID
+84 KKYEIKPYHLSKID
-98 AVFAAVSFLF
+98 IIFSAIAFLF
-108 TFFLYLF
+108 TFLLYLF

-154 TYIPIG
+154 TYIPFG
-160 NIAWRTNLFSGTCAA
+160 NIAWRTNLFSGTCGAI
-175 FAMIFFY
+175 AMIFFY

-194 ERGFSPIVHI
+194 ERGFSPVVHI
-204 PALLS
+204 PALLA

-239 LLILVYWLENVW
+239 LLILVYWFEAVW
-251 KHADDDVPYYGSKH
+251 QHADDDVPYYGNKY

-283 LPFAFAPLLFIAVV
+283 LPFAFAPLLFIAIV
-297 LFLVHKDRYINNIE
+297 LFLVHKDRYIENIE
-311 TSFISIFV
+311 TPFISIFV

-353 IFSIIFKPFADMD
+353 IFSILFKPFTDMN

-371 FTALANGSYLRPDML
+371 FTALANGSYLRPDMIQ
-386 VNLKAPT
+386 NLKAPF

-411 VVWCL
+411 VVWVL

-437 ISIVYY
+437 ISFSYY

-497 SGNDVAAAFILHPEQ
+497 SGNDIAAAFILHPEQ

-521 TQLTALGLLFLI
+521 TQLTVLGLLFLI

-557 AVSLMAYTNPPP
+557 GVSLMAYTNPPP

-598 YMEYFNTNIKNVLKP
+598 YMEYFNTNIKNVLKKP
-613 AKEESADTKLKP
+613 SEEITDTKLKP
-625 YHAISLIAIFAIMI
+625 YHAISLIAIFAIMV

-654 YSNHDY
+654 FSNHDY

-712 YGNLMKTDGRWLGD
+712 YGNLMKTDGRWLGS

-744 AWRRDGLYR
+744 AWRRDGLER

-789 YKNIAFE
+789 YKVIAKE
-796 HLKRDY
+796 HLKRNY

-808 ADLNALLDEGLI
+808 SDLNALLDEGLI

-826 IYNGNE
+826 NYNGNE
-832 EITFVKMYELPFPQF
+832 EITFVKMYELPFPEL

-852 YWNSYTMQGTAEEI
+852 YWASYTMKGTAEEI

-883 AKIDMYNRKI
+883 AKIDMYNRRI
-893 KMYQKLLGFIGNGD
+893 KTYQKLLGFMGNGD
-907 TAKNGITKAEA
+907 VAKNGITREEA
-918 NQKIEEFKNLKR
+918 NAKIEEYKNLKR

-949 VGNQA
+949 IGNQA
-954 IMDNDYERAALMF
+954 ILDGDYERATVMY

-1002 AVYLNKAKDVLVR
+1002 AEYLNKAKDVMER

-1028 AAREQNQTYQ
+1028 AARAQNTTYQ
-1038 QIKQFMARIDAQL
+1038 QIMQFNNRLDLQL
-1051 QTTRQQADNLKE
+1051 RTTRQQADALKQ
-1063 QAMKEDSFESY
+1063 QAIDENTFDSY
-1074 SSYANYIYQNRQDI
+1074 SAYANYIYQNRQDLD
-1088 EETLWAKLEAKKR
+1088 ETIWAKNEAKKR
-1101 ARSREHLIGVNKD
+1101 AVNNTQLVNVNKELA
-1114 ISILYAN
+1114 ILYAN
-1121 IGDTANSINTLNET
+1121 IGDVNTGINILNDTLNLPNIT
-1135 LRMPDLT
+1135 RDD
-1142 KEERTGLEFDLANI
+1142 RRGIDFDLASI
-1156 YLNNKMYDEAVYTYS
+1156 YLNQKRYNEAINIYS

-1194 QNKIIEALNVY
+1194 QNMIVEALNIY
-1205 NDFKKRMSPLASTNE
+1205 NDFKLRMSPLAKDNQ
-1220 VISNLDK
+1220 VIANLDK

-1233 VQIMQYI
+1233 LQIMQYL
-1240 GTVGVPN
+1240 GTVGAPN

>member
-25 AKKLEKDRELIEEY
+25 TKKLEKDRELIEEY
-39 INNLQSN
+39 INNLQN
-46 KKSNTKVNKKEKANS
+46 AQKNNAKNNKKEKSNREKS
-61 RNESRGNIISK
+61 ENILSK
-72 LFSKKDNQEPIF
+72 LFSKSSDSEPIF
-84 KRYEIKPYHLSKID
+84 KKYEIKPYHLSKID
-98 AVFAAVSFLF
+98 IIFSSAAFLF
-108 TFFLYLF
+108 TFLLYLF

-154 TYIPIG
+154 TYIPFG
-160 NIAWRTNLFSGTCAA
+160 NIAWRTNLFSGTCGAI
-175 FAMIFFY
+175 AMIFFY

-194 ERGFSPIVHI
+194 ERGFSPVVHI
-204 PALLS
+204 PALLA

-239 LLILVYWLENVW
+239 LLILVYWFEAVW
-251 KHADDDVPYYGSKH
+251 QHADDDVPYYGNKY

-283 LPFAFAPLLFIAVV
+283 LPFAFAPLLFIAIV
-297 LFLVHKDRYINNIE
+297 LFLVHKDRYIENIE
-311 TSFISIFV
+311 TPFISIFV

-353 IFSIIFKPFADMD
+353 IFSILFKPFTDMN

-371 FTALANGSYLRPDML
+371 FTALANGSYLRPDMIQ
-386 VNLKAPT
+386 NLKAPF

-411 VVWCL
+411 VVWVL

-437 ISIVYY
+437 ISFSYY

-497 SGNDVAAAFILHPEQ
+497 SGNDIAAAFILHPEQ

-521 TQLTALGLLFLI
+521 TQLTVLGLLFLI

-557 AVSLMAYTNPPP
+557 GVSLMAYTNPPP

-598 YMEYFNTNIKNVLKP
+598 YMEYFNTNIKNVLKKP
-613 AKEESADTKLKP
+613 SEETTDTKLKP
-625 YHAISLIAIFAIMI
+625 YHAISLIAIFAIMV
-639 PIFVMNLSRNNNSKD
+639 PIFVMNFSRNNNSKD
-654 YSNHDY
+654 FSNHDY

-712 YGNLMKTDGRWLGD
+712 YGNLMKTDGRWLGS

-744 AWRRDGLYR
+744 AWRRDGLER

-789 YKNIAFE
+789 YKAIAKE
-796 HLKRDY
+796 HLKRNY

-808 ADLNALLDEGLI
+808 SDLNALLDEGLI

-826 IYNGNE
+826 NYNGNE
-832 EITFVKMYELPFPQF
+832 EITFVKMYELPFPEL

-852 YWNSYTMQGTAEEI
+852 YWNSYTMKGTAEEI

-883 AKIDMYNRKI
+883 AKIDMYNRRI
-893 KMYQKLLGFIGNGD
+893 KTYQKLLGFMGNGD
-907 TAKNGITKAEA
+907 IAKNGITREEA
-918 NQKIEEFKNLKR
+918 NAKIEEYKKLKR

-949 VGNQA
+949 IGNQA
-954 IMDNDYERAALMF
+954 ILDEDYERATVMY

-987 YEYLARSKDTPYEKE
+987 YEYLARSKNTPYEKE
-1002 AVYLNKAKDVLVR
+1002 SEYLNKAKDVMAR

-1028 AAREQNQTYQ
+1028 AARAQNTTYQ
-1038 QIKQFMARIDAQL
+1038 QIMQFNNRLDLQL
-1051 QTTRQQADNLKE
+1051 RTTRQQADALKQ
-1063 QAMKEDSFESY
+1063 QAIAENTFDSY
-1074 SSYANYIYQNRQDI
+1074 TAYANYIYQNRQDLD
-1088 EETLWAKLEAKKR
+1088 ETIWAKTEAKKR
-1101 ARSREHLIGVNKD
+1101 AVNNTQLINVNKELA
-1114 ISILYAN
+1114 ILYAN
-1121 IGDTANSINTLNET
+1121 IGDVNTGINILNDTLNLPNIT
-1135 LRMPDLT
+1135 RDD
-1142 KEERTGLEFDLANI
+1142 RRGVDFDLASI
-1156 YLNNKMYDEAVYTYS
+1156 YLNQKRYNEAINIYS

-1194 QNKIIEALNVY
+1194 QNMIVEALNVY
-1205 NDFKKRMSPLASTNE
+1205 NDFKVRMSPLAKDNQ
-1220 VISNLDK
+1220 VIANLDK

-1233 VQIMQYI
+1233 VQIMQYL
-1240 GTVGVPN
+1240 GAVGAPN

>member
-25 AKKLEKDRELIEEY
+25 TKKLEKDRELIEEY
-39 INNLQSN
+39 INNLQN
-46 KKSNTKVNKKEKANS
+46 AQKNNAKNNKKEKSNKEKS
-61 RNESRGNIISK
+61 ENILSK
-72 LFSKKDNQEPIF
+72 LFSKSSDSEPIF
-84 KRYEIKPYHLSKID
+84 KKYEIKPYHLSKID
-98 AVFAAVSFLF
+98 IIFSSAAFLF
-108 TFFLYLF
+108 TFLLYLF

-154 TYIPIG
+154 TYIPFG
-160 NIAWRTNLFSGTCAA
+160 NIAWRTNLFSGTCGAI
-175 FAMIFFY
+175 AMIFFY

-194 ERGFSPIVHI
+194 ERGFSPVVHI
-204 PALLS
+204 PALLA

-239 LLILVYWLENVW
+239 LLILVYWFEAVW
-251 KHADDDVPYYGSKH
+251 QHADDDVPYYGNKY

-283 LPFAFAPLLFIAVV
+283 LPFAFAPLLFIAIV
-297 LFLVHKDRYINNIE
+297 LFLVHKDRYIENIE
-311 TSFISIFV
+311 TPFISIFV

-353 IFSIIFKPFADMD
+353 IFSILFKPFTDMN

-371 FTALANGSYLRPDML
+371 FTALANGSYLRPDMIQ
-386 VNLKAPT
+386 NLKAPF

-411 VVWCL
+411 VVWVL
-416 VYRYFLCKIDKFNN
+416 VYKYFLCKIDKFNN

-437 ISIVYY
+437 ISFSYY

-497 SGNDVAAAFILHPEQ
+497 SGNDIAAAFILHPEQ

-521 TQLTALGLLFLI
+521 TQLTVLGLLFLI

-557 AVSLMAYTNPPP
+557 GVSLMAYTNPPP

-598 YMEYFNTNIKNVLKP
+598 YMEYFNTNIKNVLKKP
-613 AKEESADTKLKP
+613 SEETTDTKLKP
-625 YHAISLIAIFAIMI
+625 YHAISLIAIFAIMV
-639 PIFVMNLSRNNNSKD
+639 PIFVMNFSRNNNSKD
-654 YSNHDY
+654 FSNHDY

-712 YGNLMKTDGRWLGD
+712 YGNLMKTDGRWLGS

-744 AWRRDGLYR
+744 AWRRDGLER

-789 YKNIAFE
+789 YKAIAKE
-796 HLKRDY
+796 HLKRNY

-808 ADLNALLDEGLI
+808 SDLNALLDEGLI

-826 IYNGNE
+826 NYNGNE
-832 EITFVKMYELPFPQF
+832 EITFVKMYELPFPEL

-852 YWNSYTMQGTAEEI
+852 YWNSYTMKGTAEEI

-883 AKIDMYNRKI
+883 AKIDMYNRRI
-893 KMYQKLLGFIGNGD
+893 KTYQKLLGFMGNGD
-907 TAKNGITKAEA
+907 IAKNGITREEA
-918 NQKIEEFKNLKR
+918 NAKIEEYKKLKR

-949 VGNQA
+949 IGNQA
-954 IMDNDYERAALMF
+954 ILDEDYERATVMY

-987 YEYLARSKDTPYEKE
+987 YEYLARSKNTPYEKE
-1002 AVYLNKAKDVLVR
+1002 SEYLNKAKDVMAR

-1028 AAREQNQTYQ
+1028 AVRAQNTTYQ
-1038 QIKQFMARIDAQL
+1038 QIMQFNNRLDLQL
-1051 QTTRQQADNLKE
+1051 RTTRQQADALKQ
-1063 QAMKEDSFESY
+1063 QAIAENTFDSY
-1074 SSYANYIYQNRQDI
+1074 TAYANYIYQNRQDLD
-1088 EETLWAKLEAKKR
+1088 ETIWAKTEAKKR
-1101 ARSREHLIGVNKD
+1101 AVNNTQLINVNKELA
-1114 ISILYAN
+1114 ILYAN
-1121 IGDTANSINTLNET
+1121 IGDVNTGINILNDTLNLPNIT
-1135 LRMPDLT
+1135 RDD
-1142 KEERTGLEFDLANI
+1142 RRGVDFDLASI
-1156 YLNNKMYDEAVYTYS
+1156 YLNQKRYNEAINIYS

-1185 YAIGHIYIE
+1185 YAIGHIYVE
-1194 QNKIIEALNVY
+1194 QNMIVEALNIY
-1205 NDFKKRMSPLASTNE
+1205 NDFKVRMSPLAKDNQ
-1220 VISNLDK
+1220 VIANLDK

-1233 VQIMQYI
+1233 VQIMQYL
-1240 GTVGVPN
+1240 GTVGAPN

>member
-25 AKKLEKDRELIEEY
+25 TKKLEKDRELIEEY
-39 INNLQSN
+39 INNLQN
-46 KKSNTKVNKKEKANS
+46 AQKNNAKNNKKEKSNKEKS
-61 RNESRGNIISK
+61 ENILSK
-72 LFSKKDNQEPIF
+72 LFSKSSDSEPIF
-84 KRYEIKPYHLSKID
+84 KKYEIKPYHLSKID
-98 AVFAAVSFLF
+98 IIFSSAAFLF
-108 TFFLYLF
+108 TFLLYLF

-154 TYIPIG
+154 TYIPFG
-160 NIAWRTNLFSGTCAA
+160 NIAWRTNLFSGTCGAI
-175 FAMIFFY
+175 AMIFFY

-194 ERGFSPIVHI
+194 ERGFSPVVHI
-204 PALLS
+204 PALLA

-239 LLILVYWLENVW
+239 LLILVYWFEAVW
-251 KHADDDVPYYGSKH
+251 QHAADDVPYYGNKY

-283 LPFAFAPLLFIAVV
+283 LPFAFAPLLFIAIV
-297 LFLVHKDRYINNIE
+297 LFLVHKDRYIENIE
-311 TSFISIFV
+311 TPFISIFV

-353 IFSIIFKPFADMD
+353 IFSILFKPFTDMN

-371 FTALANGSYLRPDML
+371 FTALANGSYLRPDMIQ
-386 VNLKAPT
+386 NLKAPF

-411 VVWCL
+411 VVWVL

-437 ISIVYY
+437 ISFSYY

-497 SGNDVAAAFILHPEQ
+497 SGNDIAAAFILHPEQ

-521 TQLTALGLLFLI
+521 TQLTVLGLLFLI

-557 AVSLMAYTNPPP
+557 GVSLMAYTNPPP

-598 YMEYFNTNIKNVLKP
+598 YMEYFNTNIKNVLKKP
-613 AKEESADTKLKP
+613 SEETTDTKLKP
-625 YHAISLIAIFAIMI
+625 YHAISLIAIFAIMV
-639 PIFVMNLSRNNNSKD
+639 PIFVMNFSRNNNSKD
-654 YSNHDY
+654 FSNHDY

-712 YGNLMKTDGRWLGD
+712 YGNLMKTDGRWLGS

-744 AWRRDGLYR
+744 AWRRDGLER

-789 YKNIAFE
+789 YKAIAKE
-796 HLKRDY
+796 HLKRNY

-808 ADLNALLDEGLI
+808 SDLNALLDEGLI

-826 IYNGNE
+826 NYNGNE
-832 EITFVKMYELPFPQF
+832 EITFVKMYELPFPEL

-852 YWNSYTMQGTAEEI
+852 YWNSYTMKGTAEEI

-883 AKIDMYNRKI
+883 AKIDMYNRRI
-893 KMYQKLLGFIGNGD
+893 KTYQKLLGFMGNGD
-907 TAKNGITKAEA
+907 IAKNGITREEA
-918 NQKIEEFKNLKR
+918 NAKIEEYKKLKR

-949 VGNQA
+949 IGNQA
-954 IMDNDYERAALMF
+954 ILDEDYERATVMY

-987 YEYLARSKDTPYEKE
+987 YEYLARSKNTPYEKE
-1002 AVYLNKAKDVLVR
+1002 AEYLNKAKDVMAR

-1028 AAREQNQTYQ
+1028 AARAQNTTYQ
-1038 QIKQFMARIDAQL
+1038 QIMQFNNRLDLQL
-1051 QTTRQQADNLKE
+1051 RTTRQQADALKQ
-1063 QAMKEDSFESY
+1063 QAIAENTFDSY
-1074 SSYANYIYQNRQDI
+1074 TAYANYIYQNRQDLD
-1088 EETLWAKLEAKKR
+1088 ETIWAKTEAKKR
-1101 ARSREHLIGVNKD
+1101 AVNNTQLINVNKELA
-1114 ISILYAN
+1114 ILYAN
-1121 IGDTANSINTLNET
+1121 IGDVNTGINILNDTLNLPNIT
-1135 LRMPDLT
+1135 RDD
-1142 KEERTGLEFDLANI
+1142 RRGVDFDLASI
-1156 YLNNKMYDEAVYTYS
+1156 YLNQKRYNEAINIYS

-1194 QNKIIEALNVY
+1194 QNMIVEALNVY
-1205 NDFKKRMSPLASTNE
+1205 NDFKVRMSPLAKDNQ
-1220 VISNLDK
+1220 VIANLDK

-1233 VQIMQYI
+1233 VQIMQYL
-1240 GTVGVPN
+1240 GTVGAPN

>member
-25 AKKLEKDRELIEEY
+25 TKKLEKDRELIEEY
-39 INNLQSN
+39 INNLQN
-46 KKSNTKVNKKEKANS
+46 AQKNNAKNNKKEKSNREKS
-61 RNESRGNIISK
+61 ENILSK
-72 LFSKKDNQEPIF
+72 LFSKSSDSEPIF
-84 KRYEIKPYHLSKID
+84 KKYEIKPYHLSKID
-98 AVFAAVSFLF
+98 IIFSSAAFLF
-108 TFFLYLF
+108 TFLLYLF

-154 TYIPIG
+154 TYIPFG
-160 NIAWRTNLFSGTCAA
+160 NIAWRTNLFSGTCGAI
-175 FAMIFFY
+175 AMIFFY

-194 ERGFSPIVHI
+194 ERGFSPVVHI
-204 PALLS
+204 PALLA

-239 LLILVYWLENVW
+239 LLILVYWFEAVW
-251 KHADDDVPYYGSKH
+251 QHADDDVPYYGNKY

-283 LPFAFAPLLFIAVV
+283 LPFAFAPLLFIAIV
-297 LFLVHKDRYINNIE
+297 LFLVHKDRYIENIE
-311 TSFISIFV
+311 TPFISIFV

-353 IFSIIFKPFADMD
+353 IFSILFKPFTDMN

-371 FTALANGSYLRPDML
+371 FTALANGSYLRPDMIQ
-386 VNLKAPT
+386 NLKAPF

-411 VVWCL
+411 VVWVL

-437 ISIVYY
+437 ISFSYY

-497 SGNDVAAAFILHPEQ
+497 SGNDIAAAFILHPEQ

-521 TQLTALGLLFLI
+521 TQLTVLGLLFLI

-557 AVSLMAYTNPPP
+557 GVSLMAYTNPPP

-598 YMEYFNTNIKNVLKP
+598 YMEYFNTNIKNVLKKP
-613 AKEESADTKLKP
+613 SEETTDTKLKP
-625 YHAISLIAIFAIMI
+625 YHAISLIAILAIMV
-639 PIFVMNLSRNNNSKD
+639 PIFVMNFSRNNNSKD
-654 YSNHDY
+654 FSNHDY

-712 YGNLMKTDGRWLGD
+712 YGNLMKTDGRWLGS

-744 AWRRDGLYR
+744 AWRRDGLER

-789 YKNIAFE
+789 YKAIAKE
-796 HLKRDY
+796 HLKRNY

-808 ADLNALLDEGLI
+808 SDLNALLDEGLI

-826 IYNGNE
+826 NYNGNE
-832 EITFVKMYELPFPQF
+832 EITFVKMYELPFPEL

-852 YWNSYTMQGTAEEI
+852 YWNSYTMKGTAEEI

-883 AKIDMYNRKI
+883 AKIDMYNRRI
-893 KMYQKLLGFIGNGD
+893 KTYQKLLGFMGNGD
-907 TAKNGITKAEA
+907 IAKNGITREEA
-918 NQKIEEFKNLKR
+918 NAKIEEYKNLKR
-930 EEEERMLT
+930 QEEERMLT

-949 VGNQA
+949 IGNQA
-954 IMDNDYERAALMF
+954 ILDEDYERATVMY

-987 YEYLARSKDTPYEKE
+987 YEYLARSKNTPYEKE
-1002 AVYLNKAKDVLVR
+1002 AEYLNKAKDVMAR

-1028 AAREQNQTYQ
+1028 AARAQNTTYQ
-1038 QIKQFMARIDAQL
+1038 QIMQFNNRLDLQL
-1051 QTTRQQADNLKE
+1051 RTTRQQADALKQ
-1063 QAMKEDSFESY
+1063 QAIAENTFDSY
-1074 SSYANYIYQNRQDI
+1074 TAYANYIYQNRQDLD
-1088 EETLWAKLEAKKR
+1088 ETIWAKNEAKKR
-1101 ARSREHLIGVNKD
+1101 AVNNTQLINVNKELA
-1114 ISILYAN
+1114 ILYAN
-1121 IGDTANSINTLNET
+1121 IGDVNTGINILNDTLNLPNIT
-1135 LRMPDLT
+1135 RDD
-1142 KEERTGLEFDLANI
+1142 RRGVDFDLASI
-1156 YLNNKMYDEAVYTYS
+1156 YLNQKRYNEAINIYS

-1194 QNKIIEALNVY
+1194 QNMIVEALNVY
-1205 NDFKKRMSPLASTNE
+1205 NDFKVRMSPLAKDNQ
-1220 VISNLDK
+1220 VIANLDK

-1233 VQIMQYI
+1233 VQIMQYL
-1240 GTVGVPN
+1240 GTVGAPN

>member
-25 AKKLEKDRELIEEY
+25 TKKLEKDRELIEEY
-39 INNLQSN
+39 INNLQN
-46 KKSNTKVNKKEKANS
+46 AQKNNAKNNKKEKSNREKS
-61 RNESRGNIISK
+61 ENILSK
-72 LFSKKDNQEPIF
+72 LFSKSSDSEPIF
-84 KRYEIKPYHLSKID
+84 KKYEIKPYHLSKID
-98 AVFAAVSFLF
+98 IIFSSAAFLF
-108 TFFLYLF
+108 TFLLYLF

-154 TYIPIG
+154 TYIPFG
-160 NIAWRTNLFSGTCAA
+160 NIAWRTNLFSGTCGAI
-175 FAMIFFY
+175 AMIFFY

-194 ERGFSPIVHI
+194 ERGFSPVVHI
-204 PALLS
+204 PALLA

-239 LLILVYWLENVW
+239 LLILVYWFEAVW
-251 KHADDDVPYYGSKH
+251 QHAADDVPYYGNKY

-283 LPFAFAPLLFIAVV
+283 LPFAFAPLLFIAIV
-297 LFLVHKDRYINNIE
+297 LFLVHKDRYIENIE
-311 TSFISIFV
+311 TPFISIFV

-353 IFSIIFKPFADMD
+353 IFSILFKPFTDMN

-371 FTALANGSYLRPDML
+371 FTALANGSYLRPDMIQ
-386 VNLKAPT
+386 NLKAPF

-411 VVWCL
+411 VVWVL

-437 ISIVYY
+437 ISFSYY

-497 SGNDVAAAFILHPEQ
+497 SGNDIAAAFILHPEQ

-521 TQLTALGLLFLI
+521 TQLTVLGLLFLI

-557 AVSLMAYTNPPP
+557 GVSLMAYTNPPP

-577 EVFFLPATLYMIVI
+577 EVFFLPATLYMILI

-598 YMEYFNTNIKNVLKP
+598 YMEYFNTNIKNVLKKP
-613 AKEESADTKLKP
+613 SEETTDTKLKP

-654 YSNHDY
+654 FSNHDY

-712 YGNLMKTDGRWLGD
+712 YGNLMKTDGRWLGS

-744 AWRRDGLYR
+744 AWRRDGLER

-789 YKNIAFE
+789 YKAIAKE
-796 HLKRDY
+796 HLKRNY

-808 ADLNALLDEGLI
+808 SDLNALLDEGLI

-826 IYNGNE
+826 NYNGNE
-832 EITFVKMYELPFPQF
+832 EITFVKMYELPFPEL

-852 YWNSYTMQGTAEEI
+852 YWNSYTMKGTAEEI

-883 AKIDMYNRKI
+883 AKIDMYNRRI
-893 KMYQKLLGFIGNGD
+893 KTYQKLLGFMGNGD
-907 TAKNGITKAEA
+907 IAKNGITREEA
-918 NQKIEEFKNLKR
+918 NAKIEEYKKLKR

-949 VGNQA
+949 IGNQA
-954 IMDNDYERAALMF
+954 ILDEDYERATVMY

-987 YEYLARSKDTPYEKE
+987 YEYLARSKNTPYEKE
-1002 AVYLNKAKDVLVR
+1002 AEYLNKAKDVMAR

-1028 AAREQNQTYQ
+1028 AARAQNTTYQ
-1038 QIKQFMARIDAQL
+1038 QIMQFNNRLDLQL
-1051 QTTRQQADNLKE
+1051 RTTRQQADALKQ
-1063 QAMKEDSFESY
+1063 QAIAENTFDSY
-1074 SSYANYIYQNRQDI
+1074 TAYANYIYQNRQDLD
-1088 EETLWAKLEAKKR
+1088 ETIWAKTEAKKR
-1101 ARSREHLIGVNKD
+1101 AVNNTQLINVNKELA
-1114 ISILYAN
+1114 ILYAN
-1121 IGDTANSINTLNET
+1121 IGDVNTGINILNDTLNLPNIT
-1135 LRMPDLT
+1135 RDD
-1142 KEERTGLEFDLANI
+1142 RRGVDFDLASI
-1156 YLNNKMYDEAVYTYS
+1156 YLNQKRYNEAINIYS

-1194 QNKIIEALNVY
+1194 QNMIVEALNVY
-1205 NDFKKRMSPLASTNE
+1205 NDFKVRMSPLAKDNQ
-1220 VISNLDK
+1220 VIANLDK

-1233 VQIMQYI
+1233 VQIMQYL
-1240 GTVGVPN
+1240 GAVGAPN

>member
-25 AKKLEKDRELIEEY
+25 TKKLEKDRELIEEY
-39 INNLQSN
+39 INNLQN
-46 KKSNTKVNKKEKANS
+46 AQKNNAKNNKKEKANKEKS
-61 RNESRGNIISK
+61 ENILSK
-72 LFSKKDNQEPIF
+72 LFSKSSDSEPIF
-84 KRYEIKPYHLSKID
+84 KKYEIKPYHLSKID
-98 AVFAAVSFLF
+98 IIFSSAAFLF
-108 TFFLYLF
+108 TFLLYLF

-154 TYIPIG
+154 TYIPFG
-160 NIAWRTNLFSGTCAA
+160 NIAWRTNLFSGTCGAI
-175 FAMIFFY
+175 AMIFFY

-194 ERGFSPIVHI
+194 ERGFSPVVHI
-204 PALLS
+204 PALLA

-239 LLILVYWLENVW
+239 LLILVYWFEAVW
-251 KHADDDVPYYGSKH
+251 QHADDDVPYYGNKY

-283 LPFAFAPLLFIAVV
+283 LPFAFAPLLFIAIV
-297 LFLVHKDRYINNIE
+297 LFLVHKDRYIENIE
-311 TSFISIFV
+311 TPFISIFV

-353 IFSIIFKPFADMD
+353 IFSILFKPFTDMN

-371 FTALANGSYLRPDML
+371 FTALANGSYLRPDMIQ
-386 VNLKAPT
+386 NLKAPF

-411 VVWCL
+411 VVWVL

-437 ISIVYY
+437 ISFSYY

-497 SGNDVAAAFILHPEQ
+497 SGNDIAAAFILHPEQ

-521 TQLTALGLLFLI
+521 TQLTVLGLLFLI

-557 AVSLMAYTNPPP
+557 GVSLMAYTNPPP

-598 YMEYFNTNIKNVLKP
+598 YMEYFNTNIKNVLKKP
-613 AKEESADTKLKP
+613 SEETTDTKLKP
-625 YHAISLIAIFAIMI
+625 YHAISLIAIFAIMV
-639 PIFVMNLSRNNNSKD
+639 PIFVMNFSRNNNSKD
-654 YSNHDY
+654 FSNHDY

-712 YGNLMKTDGRWLGD
+712 YGNLMKTDGRWLGS

-744 AWRRDGLYR
+744 AWRRDGLER

-789 YKNIAFE
+789 YKAIAKE
-796 HLKRDY
+796 HLKRNY

-808 ADLNALLDEGLI
+808 SDLNALLDEGLI

-826 IYNGNE
+826 NYNGNE
-832 EITFVKMYELPFPQF
+832 EITFVKMYELPFPEL

-852 YWNSYTMQGTAEEI
+852 YWNSYTMKGTAEEI

-883 AKIDMYNRKI
+883 AKIDMYNRRI
-893 KMYQKLLGFIGNGD
+893 KTYQKLLGFMGNGD
-907 TAKNGITKAEA
+907 IAKNGITREEA
-918 NQKIEEFKNLKR
+918 NAKIEEYKKLKR

-949 VGNQA
+949 IGNQA
-954 IMDNDYERAALMF
+954 ILDEDYERATVMY

-987 YEYLARSKDTPYEKE
+987 YEYLARSKNTPYEKE
-1002 AVYLNKAKDVLVR
+1002 AEYLNKAKDVMAR

-1028 AAREQNQTYQ
+1028 AARAQNTTYQ
-1038 QIKQFMARIDAQL
+1038 QIMQFNNRLDLQL
-1051 QTTRQQADNLKE
+1051 RTTRQQADALKQ
-1063 QAMKEDSFESY
+1063 QAIAENTFDSY
-1074 SSYANYIYQNRQDI
+1074 TAYANYIYQNRQDLD
-1088 EETLWAKLEAKKR
+1088 ETIWAKTEAKKR
-1101 ARSREHLIGVNKD
+1101 AVNNTQLINVNKELA
-1114 ISILYAN
+1114 ILYAN
-1121 IGDTANSINTLNET
+1121 IGDVNTGINILNDTLNLPNIT
-1135 LRMPDLT
+1135 RDD
-1142 KEERTGLEFDLANI
+1142 RRGVDFDLASI
-1156 YLNNKMYDEAVYTYS
+1156 YLNQKRYNEAINIYS

-1194 QNKIIEALNVY
+1194 QNMIVEALNVY
-1205 NDFKKRMSPLASTNE
+1205 NDFKVRMSPLAKDNQ
-1220 VISNLDK
+1220 VIANLDK

-1233 VQIMQYI
+1233 VQIMQYL
-1240 GTVGVPN
+1240 GTVGAPN

>member
-25 AKKLEKDRELIEEY
+25 TKKLEKDRELIEEY
-39 INNLQSN
+39 INNLQN
-46 KKSNTKVNKKEKANS
+46 AQKNNAKNNKKEKSNREKS
-61 RNESRGNIISK
+61 ENILSK
-72 LFSKKDNQEPIF
+72 LFSKSSDSEPIF
-84 KRYEIKPYHLSKID
+84 KKYEIKPYHLSKID
-98 AVFAAVSFLF
+98 IIFSSAAFLF
-108 TFFLYLF
+108 TFLLYLF

-154 TYIPIG
+154 TYIPFG
-160 NIAWRTNLFSGTCAA
+160 NIAWRTNLFSGTCGAI
-175 FAMIFFY
+175 AMIFFY

-194 ERGFSPIVHI
+194 ERGFSPVVHI
-204 PALLS
+204 PALLA

-239 LLILVYWLENVW
+239 LLILVYWFEAVW
-251 KHADDDVPYYGSKH
+251 QHADDDVPYYGNKY

-283 LPFAFAPLLFIAVV
+283 LPFAFAPLLFIAIV
-297 LFLVHKDRYINNIE
+297 LFLVHKDRYIENIE
-311 TSFISIFV
+311 TPFISIFV

-353 IFSIIFKPFADMD
+353 IFSILFKPFTDMN

-371 FTALANGSYLRPDML
+371 FTALANGSYLRPDMIQ
-386 VNLKAPT
+386 NLKAPF

-411 VVWCL
+411 VVWVL

-437 ISIVYY
+437 ISFSYY

-497 SGNDVAAAFILHPEQ
+497 SGNDIAAAFILHPEQ

-521 TQLTALGLLFLI
+521 TQLTVLGLLFLI

-557 AVSLMAYTNPPP
+557 GVSLMAYTNPPP

-598 YMEYFNTNIKNVLKP
+598 YMEYFNTNIKNVLKKP
-613 AKEESADTKLKP
+613 SEETTDTKLKP
-625 YHAISLIAIFAIMI
+625 YHAISLIAIFTIMV
-639 PIFVMNLSRNNNSKD
+639 PIFVMNFSRNNNSKD
-654 YSNHDY
+654 FSNHDY

-712 YGNLMKTDGRWLGD
+712 YGNLMKTDGRWLGS

-744 AWRRDGLYR
+744 AWRRDGLER

-789 YKNIAFE
+789 YKAIAKE
-796 HLKRDY
+796 HLKRNY

-808 ADLNALLDEGLI
+808 SDLNALLDEGLI

-826 IYNGNE
+826 NYNGNE
-832 EITFVKMYELPFPQF
+832 EITFVKMYELPFPEL

-852 YWNSYTMQGTAEEI
+852 YWNSYTMKGTAEEI

-883 AKIDMYNRKI
+883 AKIDMYNRRI
-893 KMYQKLLGFIGNGD
+893 KTYQKLLGFMGNGD
-907 TAKNGITKAEA
+907 IAKNGITREEA
-918 NQKIEEFKNLKR
+918 NAKIEEYKKLKR

-949 VGNQA
+949 IGNQA
-954 IMDNDYERAALMF
+954 ILDEDYERATVMY

-987 YEYLARSKDTPYEKE
+987 YEYLARSKNTPYEKE
-1002 AVYLNKAKDVLVR
+1002 AEYLNKAKDVMAR

-1028 AAREQNQTYQ
+1028 AARAQNTTYQ
-1038 QIKQFMARIDAQL
+1038 QIMQFNNRLDLQL
-1051 QTTRQQADNLKE
+1051 RTTRQQADALKQ
-1063 QAMKEDSFESY
+1063 QAIAENTFDSY
-1074 SSYANYIYQNRQDI
+1074 TAYANYIYQNRQDLD
-1088 EETLWAKLEAKKR
+1088 ETIWAKTEAKKR
-1101 ARSREHLIGVNKD
+1101 AVNNTQLINVNKELA
-1114 ISILYAN
+1114 ILYAN
-1121 IGDTANSINTLNET
+1121 IGDVNTGINILNDTLNLPNIT
-1135 LRMPDLT
+1135 RDD
-1142 KEERTGLEFDLANI
+1142 RRGVDFDLASI
-1156 YLNNKMYDEAVYTYS
+1156 YLNQKRYNEAINIYS

-1194 QNKIIEALNVY
+1194 QNMIVEALNVY
-1205 NDFKKRMSPLASTNE
+1205 NDFKVRMSPLAKDNQ
-1220 VISNLDK
+1220 VIANLDK

-1233 VQIMQYI
+1233 VQIMQYL
-1240 GTVGVPN
+1240 GTVGAPN

>member
-25 AKKLEKDRELIEEY
+25 TKKLEKDRELIEEY
-39 INNLQSN
+39 INNLQNSQ
-46 KKSNTKVNKKEKANS
+46 KTSTKNNGKKEKSNKENS
-61 RNESRGNIISK
+61 GNILSK

-84 KRYEIKPYHLSKID
+84 KRYEVKPYHLSKID
-98 AVFAAVSFLF
+98 AVFAAIAFLF

-154 TYIPIG
+154 TYIPVG

-187 VLGQNRI
+187 VLGQNRV
-194 ERGFSPIVHI
+194 ERGFSPIVQI
-204 PALLS
+204 PALFAS
-209 SVAFAISDNM
+209 IAFAISDNM

-239 LLILVYWLENVW
+239 LLILIYWFENVW
-251 KHADDDVPYYGSKH
+251 KHADDEVPYYGNKY

-297 LFLVHKDRYINNIE
+297 LFLVHKDRYINHIE

-353 IFSIIFKPFADMD
+353 ILSIIFKPFADMN
-366 ILSDI
+366 IMSDI
-371 FTALANGSYLRPDML
+371 FTALANGSYLRPDMIQ
-386 VNLKAPT
+386 NLKAPF

-437 ISIVYY
+437 ISISYY

-521 TQLTALGLLFLI
+521 TQLTVLGLLFLI

-577 EVFFLPATLYMIVI
+577 EVFFLPATLYMLVI
-591 VGFGIQW
+591 IGFGFQW

-613 AKEESADTKLKP
+613 AKEENADTQLKP

-731 DKDFIDSGRPYYM
+731 DKDFIESGRPYYM

-789 YKNIAFE
+789 YRDIAKE

-802 ENEKVA
+802 ENDKLA

-820 SVERKN
+820 SVARKN
-826 IYNGNE
+826 IYYGNE
-832 EITFVKMYELPFPQF
+832 EITFVKMYELPFPEF

-852 YWNSYTMQGTAEEI
+852 YWNSYTMQGTPEEI

-883 AKIDMYNRKI
+883 AKIDMYNRRI
-893 KMYQKLLGFIGNGD
+893 KTYQKLLGFMGNGD
-907 TAKNGITKAEA
+907 IAKNGITRDEA
-918 NQKIEEFKNLKR
+918 NKKIAEFQDLKKQEED
-930 EEEERMLT
+930 RMLT

-954 IMDNDYERAALMF
+954 IMDGNYERAASMF

-987 YEYLARSKDTPYEKE
+987 YEYLARSKDTPYDKE
-1002 AVYLNKAKDVLVR
+1002 AEYLNKAKDVLTR

-1038 QIKQFMARIDAQL
+1038 QIKQFMGRIDAQL
-1051 QTTRQQADNLKE
+1051 KTTRQQADNLKS
-1063 QAMKEDSFESY
+1063 QAMKEDTFESY

-1088 EETLWAKLEAKKR
+1088 EETLWAKLEARKR
-1101 ARSREHLIGVNKD
+1101 ARTREHMVAVNKD

-1121 IGDTANSINTLNET
+1121 IGDTANSINTLIDT
-1135 LRMPDLT
+1135 LKMRDLT
-1142 KEERTGLEFDLANI
+1142 KDERTGLEFDLANI
-1156 YLNNKMYDEAVYTYS
+1156 YLNSKMYDEAVSTYS

-1194 QNKIIEALNVY
+1194 QNKIIEALNIY
-1205 NDFKKRMSPLASTNE
+1205 NDFKRVMSPLAATND
-1220 VISNLDK
+1220 VIANLDK

-1233 VQIMQYI
+1233 LQIMQYLASMNN
-1240 GTVGVPN
+1240 G

>member
-25 AKKLEKDRELIEEY
+25 TKKLEKDRELIEEY
-39 INNLQSN
+39 INNLQN
-46 KKSNTKVNKKEKANS
+46 AQKNNAKNNKKEKSNKEKS
-61 RNESRGNIISK
+61 ENILSK
-72 LFSKKDNQEPIF
+72 LFSKSSDSEPIF
-84 KRYEIKPYHLSKID
+84 KKYEIKPYHLSKID
-98 AVFAAVSFLF
+98 IIFSSVAFLF
-108 TFFLYLF
+108 TFLLYLF

-154 TYIPIG
+154 AYIPFG
-160 NIAWRTNLFSGTCAA
+160 NIAWRTNLFSGTCGAI
-175 FAMIFFY
+175 AMIFFY

-194 ERGFSPIVHI
+194 ERGFSPVVHI
-204 PALLS
+204 PALLA

-239 LLILVYWLENVW
+239 LLILVYWFEAVW
-251 KHADDDVPYYGSKH
+251 QHADDDVPYYGNKY

-283 LPFAFAPLLFIAVV
+283 LPFAFAPLLFIAIV
-297 LFLVHKDRYINNIE
+297 LFLVHKDRYIENIE
-311 TSFISIFV
+311 TPFISIFV

-353 IFSIIFKPFADMD
+353 IFSILFKPFTDMN

-371 FTALANGSYLRPDML
+371 FTALANGSYLRPDMIQ
-386 VNLKAPT
+386 NLKAPF

-411 VVWCL
+411 VVWVL

-437 ISIVYY
+437 ISFSYY

-497 SGNDVAAAFILHPEQ
+497 SGNDIAAAFILHPEQ

-521 TQLTALGLLFLI
+521 TQLTVLGLLFLI

-557 AVSLMAYTNPPP
+557 GVSLMAYTNPPP

-598 YMEYFNTNIKNVLKP
+598 YMEYFNTNIKNVLKKP
-613 AKEESADTKLKP
+613 SEETTDTKLKP
-625 YHAISLIAIFAIMI
+625 YHAISLIAIFAIMV
-639 PIFVMNLSRNNNSKD
+639 PIFVMNFSRNNNSKD
-654 YSNHDY
+654 FSNHDY

-712 YGNLMKTDGRWLGD
+712 YGNLMKTDGRWLGS

-744 AWRRDGLYR
+744 AWRRDGLER

-789 YKNIAFE
+789 YKAIAKE
-796 HLKRDY
+796 HLKRNY

-808 ADLNALLDEGLI
+808 SDLNALLDEGLI

-826 IYNGNE
+826 NYNGNE
-832 EITFVKMYELPFPQF
+832 EITFVKMYELPFPEL

-852 YWNSYTMQGTAEEI
+852 YWNSYTMKGTAEEI

-883 AKIDMYNRKI
+883 AKIDMYNRRI
-893 KMYQKLLGFIGNGD
+893 KTYQKLLGFMGNGD
-907 TAKNGITKAEA
+907 IAKNGITREEA
-918 NQKIEEFKNLKR
+918 NAKIEEYKKLKR

-949 VGNQA
+949 IGNQA
-954 IMDNDYERAALMF
+954 ILDEDYERATVMY

-987 YEYLARSKDTPYEKE
+987 YEYLARSKNTPYEKE
-1002 AVYLNKAKDVLVR
+1002 AEYLNKAKDVMAR

-1028 AAREQNQTYQ
+1028 AARAQNTTYQ
-1038 QIKQFMARIDAQL
+1038 QIMQFNNRLDLQL
-1051 QTTRQQADNLKE
+1051 RTTRQQADALKQ
-1063 QAMKEDSFESY
+1063 QAIAENTFDSY
-1074 SSYANYIYQNRQDI
+1074 TAYANYIYQNRQDLD
-1088 EETLWAKLEAKKR
+1088 ETIWAKTEAKKR
-1101 ARSREHLIGVNKD
+1101 AVNNTQLINVNKELA
-1114 ISILYAN
+1114 ILYAN
-1121 IGDTANSINTLNET
+1121 IGDVNTGINILNDTLNLPNIT
-1135 LRMPDLT
+1135 RDD
-1142 KEERTGLEFDLANI
+1142 RRGVDFDLASI
-1156 YLNNKMYDEAVYTYS
+1156 YLNQKRYNEAINIYS

-1194 QNKIIEALNVY
+1194 QNMIVEALNIY
-1205 NDFKKRMSPLASTNE
+1205 NDFKVRMSPLAKDNQ
-1220 VISNLDK
+1220 VIANLDK

-1233 VQIMQYI
+1233 VQIMQYL
-1240 GTVGVPN
+1240 GTVGAPN

>member
-25 AKKLEKDRELIEEY
+25 TKKLEKDRELIEEY
-39 INNLQSN
+39 INNLQN
-46 KKSNTKVNKKEKANS
+46 NQKNNNKKEKVNK
-61 RNESRGNIISK
+61 EKGENIFSK
-72 LFSKKDNQEPIF
+72 LFSKSSDSEPIF
-84 KRYEIKPYHLSKID
+84 KKYEIKPYHLSKID
-98 AVFAAVSFLF
+98 IIFSAIAFLF
-108 TFFLYLF
+108 TFLLYLF

-154 TYIPIG
+154 TYIPFG
-160 NIAWRTNLFSGTCAA
+160 NIAWRTNLFSGTCGAI
-175 FAMIFFY
+175 AMIFFY

-194 ERGFSPIVHI
+194 ERGFSPVVHI
-204 PALLS
+204 PALLA

-239 LLILVYWLENVW
+239 LLILVYWFEAVW
-251 KHADDDVPYYGSKH
+251 QHADDDVPYYGNKY

-283 LPFAFAPLLFIAVV
+283 LPFAFAPLLFIAIV
-297 LFLVHKDRYINNIE
+297 LFLVHKDRYIENIE
-311 TSFISIFV
+311 TPFISIFV
-319 FLVLLFIGGFGYY
+319 FLVLFFIGGFGYY

-353 IFSIIFKPFADMD
+353 IFSIFFKPFTDMN

-371 FTALANGSYLRPDML
+371 FTALANGSYLRPDMIQ
-386 VNLKAPT
+386 NLKAPF

-411 VVWCL
+411 VVWVL

-437 ISIVYY
+437 ISFSYY

-497 SGNDVAAAFILHPEQ
+497 SGNDIAAAFILHPEQ

-521 TQLTALGLLFLI
+521 TQLTVLGLLFLI

-557 AVSLMAYTNPPP
+557 GVSLMAYTNPPP

-598 YMEYFNTNIKNVLKP
+598 YMEYFNTNIKNVLKKP
-613 AKEESADTKLKP
+613 SEEITDTKLKP
-625 YHAISLIAIFAIMI
+625 YHAISLIAIFAIMV

-654 YSNHDY
+654 FSNHDY

-712 YGNLMKTDGRWLGD
+712 YGNLMKTDGRWLGS

-744 AWRRDGLYR
+744 AWRRDGLER

-789 YKNIAFE
+789 YKVIAKE
-796 HLKRDY
+796 HLKRNY

-808 ADLNALLDEGLI
+808 SDLNALLDEGLI

-826 IYNGNE
+826 NYNGNE
-832 EITFVKMYELPFPQF
+832 EITFVKMYELPFPEL

-852 YWNSYTMQGTAEEI
+852 YWASYTMKGTAEEI

-883 AKIDMYNRKI
+883 AKIDMYNRRI
-893 KMYQKLLGFIGNGD
+893 KTYQKLLGFMGNGD
-907 TAKNGITKAEA
+907 VAKNGITREEA
-918 NQKIEEFKNLKR
+918 NAKIEEYKNLKR

-949 VGNQA
+949 IGNQA
-954 IMDNDYERAALMF
+954 ILDGDYERATVMY

-1002 AVYLNKAKDVLVR
+1002 AEYLNKAKDVMAR

-1028 AAREQNQTYQ
+1028 AARAQNTTYQ
-1038 QIKQFMARIDAQL
+1038 QIMQFNNRLDLQL
-1051 QTTRQQADNLKE
+1051 RTTRQQADALKQ
-1063 QAMKEDSFESY
+1063 QAIEENTFDSY
-1074 SSYANYIYQNRQDI
+1074 SAYANYIYQNRQDLD
-1088 EETLWAKLEAKKR
+1088 ETIWAKNEAKKR
-1101 ARSREHLIGVNKD
+1101 AVNNTQLVNVNKELA
-1114 ISILYAN
+1114 ILYAN
-1121 IGDTANSINTLNET
+1121 IGDVNTGINILNDTLNLPNIT
-1135 LRMPDLT
+1135 RDD
-1142 KEERTGLEFDLANI
+1142 RRGIDFDLASI
-1156 YLNNKMYDEAVYTYS
+1156 YLNQKRYNEAVNIYS

-1194 QNKIIEALNVY
+1194 QNMIVEALNIY
-1205 NDFKKRMSPLASTNE
+1205 NDFKLRMSPLAKDNQ
-1220 VISNLDK
+1220 VIANLDK

-1233 VQIMQYI
+1233 LQIMQYL
-1240 GTVGVPN
+1240 GTVGAPN

>member
-25 AKKLEKDRELIEEY
+25 TKKLEKDRELIEEY
-39 INNLQSN
+39 INNLQ
-46 KKSNTKVNKKEKANS
+46 KSQKTSTKNNNKKEKANKENS
-61 RNESRGNIISK
+61 GNILSK

-84 KRYEIKPYHLSKID
+84 KRYEVKPYHLSKID
-98 AVFAAVSFLF
+98 AVFAAIAFLF

-187 VLGQNRI
+187 VLGQNRV
-194 ERGFSPIVHI
+194 ERGFSPIVQI
-204 PALLS
+204 PALFAS
-209 SVAFAISDNM
+209 IAFAISDNM

-239 LLILVYWLENVW
+239 LLILIYWFENVW
-251 KHADDDVPYYGSKH
+251 KHADDEVPYYGNKY

-297 LFLVHKDRYINNIE
+297 LFLVHKDRYINHIE

-353 IFSIIFKPFADMD
+353 IFSIIFKPFADMN
-366 ILSDI
+366 IMSDI
-371 FTALANGSYLRPDML
+371 FTALANGSYLRPDMIQ
-386 VNLKAPT
+386 NLKAPF

-437 ISIVYY
+437 ISISYY

-491 RKQYGA
+491 RKQYGS

-521 TQLTALGLLFLI
+521 TQLTVLGLLFLI

-577 EVFFLPATLYMIVI
+577 EVFFLPATLYMLVI
-591 VGFGIQW
+591 IGFGIQW

-613 AKEESADTKLKP
+613 AKEESADTQLKP

-731 DKDFIDSGRPYYM
+731 DKDFIESGRPYYM

-789 YKNIAFE
+789 YKDIAKE

-802 ENEKVA
+802 ENDKLA

-820 SVERKN
+820 SVARKN
-826 IYNGNE
+826 IYDGNE
-832 EITFVKMYELPFPQF
+832 EITFVKMYELPFPEF

-883 AKIDMYNRKI
+883 AKIDMYNRRI
-893 KMYQKLLGFIGNGD
+893 KTYQKLLGFMGNGD
-907 TAKNGITKAEA
+907 IAKNGITRDEA
-918 NQKIEEFKNLKR
+918 NQKIAEFQDLKKQ
-930 EEEERMLT
+930 EEERMLT

-954 IMDNDYERAALMF
+954 IMDGNYERAALMF

-987 YEYLARSKDTPYEKE
+987 YEYLARSKDTPYDKE
-1002 AVYLNKAKDVLVR
+1002 AEYLSKAKDVLTR
-1015 AEKTFHRGKDMGD
+1015 AERTFHRGKDMGD

-1038 QIKQFMARIDAQL
+1038 QIKQFMGRIDAQL
-1051 QTTRQQADNLKE
+1051 KTTRQQADNLKS
-1063 QAMKEDSFESY
+1063 QAVKEDTFESY

-1088 EETLWAKLEAKKR
+1088 EETLWAKLEARKR
-1101 ARSREHLIGVNKD
+1101 ARTREHMVAVNKD

-1121 IGDTANSINTLNET
+1121 IGDTASSINTLIDT
-1135 LRMPDLT
+1135 LKMRDLT
-1142 KEERTGLEFDLANI
+1142 KDERTGLEFDLANI
-1156 YLNNKMYDEAVYTYS
+1156 YLNSKMYDEAVSTYS

-1194 QNKIIEALNVY
+1194 QNKVIEALNIY
-1205 NDFKKRMSPLASTNE
+1205 NDFKRVMSPLAATND
-1220 VISNLDK
+1220 VIANLDK

-1233 VQIMQYI
+1233 LQIMQYLASMNN
-1240 GTVGVPN
+1240 G

>member
-1 MAKLSHLEKEY
+1 
-12 IKANYKNKSIDEL
+12 
-25 AKKLEKDRELIEEY
+25 
-39 INNLQSN
+39 
-46 KKSNTKVNKKEKANS
+46 
-61 RNESRGNIISK
+61 
-72 LFSKKDNQEPIF
+72 
-84 KRYEIKPYHLSKID
+84 
-98 AVFAAVSFLF
+98 
-108 TFFLYLF
+108 
-115 TLTPS
+115 
-120 LSAGDNGELT
+120 
-130 TAAYFLGVGH
+130 
-140 APGYPFYTLMSKLF
+140 
-154 TYIPIG
+154 
-160 NIAWRTNLFSGTCAA
+160 
-175 FAMIFFY
+175 
-182 LIMVK
+182 
-187 VLGQNRI
+187 
-194 ERGFSPIVHI
+194 
-204 PALLS
+204 
-209 SVAFAISDNM
+209 
-219 WAQATMA
+219 
-226 EVYSLNILQIASM
+226 
-239 LLILVYWLENVW
+239 
-251 KHADDDVPYYGSKH
+251 
-265 LMAFG
+265 MAFG

-283 LPFAFAPLLFIAVV
+283 LPFAFAPLLFIAIV
-297 LFLVHKDRYINNIE
+297 LFLVHKDRYIENIE
-311 TSFISIFV
+311 TPFISIFV

-353 IFSIIFKPFADMD
+353 IFSILFKPFTDMN

-371 FTALANGSYLRPDML
+371 FTALANGSYLRPDMIQ
-386 VNLKAPT
+386 NLKAPF

-411 VVWCL
+411 VVWVS

-437 ISIVYY
+437 ISFSYY

-497 SGNDVAAAFILHPEQ
+497 SGNDIAAAFILHPEQ

-521 TQLTALGLLFLI
+521 TQLTVLGLLFLI

-557 AVSLMAYTNPPP
+557 GVSLMAYTNPPP

-598 YMEYFNTNIKNVLKP
+598 YMEYFNTNIKNVLKKP
-613 AKEESADTKLKP
+613 SEETTDTKLKP
-625 YHAISLIAIFAIMI
+625 YHAISLIAIFAIMV
-639 PIFVMNLSRNNNSKD
+639 PIFVMNFSRNNNSKD
-654 YSNHDY
+654 FSNHDY

-712 YGNLMKTDGRWLGD
+712 YGNLMKTDGRWLGS

-744 AWRRDGLYR
+744 AWRRDGLER

-789 YKNIAFE
+789 YKAIAKE
-796 HLKRDY
+796 HLKRNY

-808 ADLNALLDEGLI
+808 SDLNALLDEGLI

-826 IYNGNE
+826 NYNGNE
-832 EITFVKMYELPFPQF
+832 EITFVKMYELPFPEL

-852 YWNSYTMQGTAEEI
+852 YWNSYTMKGTAEEI

-883 AKIDMYNRKI
+883 AKIDMYNRRI
-893 KMYQKLLGFIGNGD
+893 KTYQKLLGFMGNGD
-907 TAKNGITKAEA
+907 IAKNGITREEA
-918 NQKIEEFKNLKR
+918 NAKIEEYKKLKR

-949 VGNQA
+949 IGNQA
-954 IMDNDYERAALMF
+954 ILDEDYERATVMY

-987 YEYLARSKDTPYEKE
+987 YEYLARSKNTPYEKE
-1002 AVYLNKAKDVLVR
+1002 SEYLNKAKDVMAR

-1028 AAREQNQTYQ
+1028 AARAQNTTYQ
-1038 QIKQFMARIDAQL
+1038 QIMQFNNRLDLQL
-1051 QTTRQQADNLKE
+1051 RTTRQQADALKQ
-1063 QAMKEDSFESY
+1063 QAIAENTFDSY
-1074 SSYANYIYQNRQDI
+1074 TAYANYIYQNRQDLD
-1088 EETLWAKLEAKKR
+1088 ETIWAKTEAKKR
-1101 ARSREHLIGVNKD
+1101 AVNNTQLINVNKELA
-1114 ISILYAN
+1114 ILYAN
-1121 IGDTANSINTLNET
+1121 IGDVNTGINILNDTLNLPNIT
-1135 LRMPDLT
+1135 RDD
-1142 KEERTGLEFDLANI
+1142 RRGVDFDLASI
-1156 YLNNKMYDEAVYTYS
+1156 YLNQKRYNEAINIYS
-1171 KYTNDLTQDGAFAL
+1171 KYTDDLTQDGAFAL

-1194 QNKIIEALNVY
+1194 QNMIVEALNVY
-1205 NDFKKRMSPLASTNE
+1205 NDFKVRMSPLAKDNQ
-1220 VISNLDK
+1220 VIANLDK

-1233 VQIMQYI
+1233 VQIMQYL
-1240 GTVGVPN
+1240 GTVGAPN

>member
-25 AKKLEKDRELIEEY
+25 TKKLEKDRELIEEY
-39 INNLQSN
+39 INNLQN
-46 KKSNTKVNKKEKANS
+46 AQKNNAKNNKKEKSNKEKS
-61 RNESRGNIISK
+61 ENILSK
-72 LFSKKDNQEPIF
+72 LFSKSSNSEPIF
-84 KRYEIKPYHLSKID
+84 KKYEIKPYHLSKID
-98 AVFAAVSFLF
+98 IIFSSVAFLF
-108 TFFLYLF
+108 TFLLYLF

-154 TYIPIG
+154 TYIPFG
-160 NIAWRTNLFSGTCAA
+160 NIAWRTNLFSGTCGAI
-175 FAMIFFY
+175 AMIFFY

-194 ERGFSPIVHI
+194 ERGFSPVVHI
-204 PALLS
+204 PALLA

-239 LLILVYWLENVW
+239 LLILVYWFEAVW
-251 KHADDDVPYYGSKH
+251 QHADDDVPYYGNKY

-283 LPFAFAPLLFIAVV
+283 LPFAFAPLLFIAIV
-297 LFLVHKDRYINNIE
+297 LFLVHKDRYIENIE
-311 TSFISIFV
+311 TPFISIFV

-353 IFSIIFKPFADMD
+353 IFSILFKPFTDMN

-371 FTALANGSYLRPDML
+371 FTALANGSYLRPDMIQ
-386 VNLKAPT
+386 NLKAPF

-411 VVWCL
+411 VVWVL

-437 ISIVYY
+437 ISFSYY

-497 SGNDVAAAFILHPEQ
+497 SGNDIAAAFILHPEQ

-521 TQLTALGLLFLI
+521 TQLTVLGLLFLI

-557 AVSLMAYTNPPP
+557 GVSLMAYTNPPP

-598 YMEYFNTNIKNVLKP
+598 YMEYFNTNIKNVLKKP
-613 AKEESADTKLKP
+613 SEETTDTKLKP
-625 YHAISLIAIFAIMI
+625 YHAISLIAIFAIMV
-639 PIFVMNLSRNNNSKD
+639 PIFVMNFSRNNNSKD
-654 YSNHDY
+654 FSNHDY

-712 YGNLMKTDGRWLGD
+712 YGNLMKTDGRWLGS

-744 AWRRDGLYR
+744 AWRRDGLER

-789 YKNIAFE
+789 YKAIAKE
-796 HLKRDY
+796 HLKRNY

-808 ADLNALLDEGLI
+808 SDLNALLDEGLI

-826 IYNGNE
+826 NYNGNE
-832 EITFVKMYELPFPQF
+832 EITFVKMYELPFPEL

-852 YWNSYTMQGTAEEI
+852 YWNSYTMKGTAEEI

-883 AKIDMYNRKI
+883 AKIDMYNRRI
-893 KMYQKLLGFIGNGD
+893 KTYQKLLGFMGNGD
-907 TAKNGITKAEA
+907 IAKNGITREEA
-918 NQKIEEFKNLKR
+918 NAKIEEYKKLKR

-949 VGNQA
+949 IGNQA
-954 IMDNDYERAALMF
+954 ILDEDYERAAVMY

-987 YEYLARSKDTPYEKE
+987 YEYLARSKNTPYEKE
-1002 AVYLNKAKDVLVR
+1002 AEYLNKAKDVMAR

-1028 AAREQNQTYQ
+1028 AARAQNTTYQ
-1038 QIKQFMARIDAQL
+1038 QIMQFNNRLDLQL
-1051 QTTRQQADNLKE
+1051 RTTRQQADALKQ
-1063 QAMKEDSFESY
+1063 QAIAENTFDSY
-1074 SSYANYIYQNRQDI
+1074 TAYANYIYQNRQDLD
-1088 EETLWAKLEAKKR
+1088 ETIWAKTEAKKR
-1101 ARSREHLIGVNKD
+1101 AVNNTQLINVNKELA
-1114 ISILYAN
+1114 ILYAN
-1121 IGDTANSINTLNET
+1121 IGDVNTGINILNDTLNLPNIT
-1135 LRMPDLT
+1135 RDD
-1142 KEERTGLEFDLANI
+1142 RRGVDFDLASI
-1156 YLNNKMYDEAVYTYS
+1156 YLNQKRYNEAINIYS

-1194 QNKIIEALNVY
+1194 QNMIVEALNVY
-1205 NDFKKRMSPLASTNE
+1205 NDFKVRMSPLAKDNQ
-1220 VISNLDK
+1220 VIANLDK

-1233 VQIMQYI
+1233 VQIMQYL
-1240 GTVGVPN
+1240 GTVGAPN

>member
-25 AKKLEKDRELIEEY
+25 TKKLEKDRELIEEY
-39 INNLQSN
+39 INNLQNSQKNNTKTN
-46 KKSNTKVNKKEKANS
+46 KEKVNKENG
-61 RNESRGNIISK
+61 GNILSK
-72 LFSKKDNQEPIF
+72 LFSKKENQEPIY

-98 AVFAAVSFLF
+98 AIFAAVAFLF

-154 TYIPIG
+154 TYIPFG

-187 VLGQNRI
+187 VLGQNRV
-194 ERGFSPIVHI
+194 ERGFSPIVQI
-204 PALLS
+204 PALFAS
-209 SVAFAISDNM
+209 IAFAISDNM

-239 LLILVYWLENVW
+239 LLILVYWFENVW
-251 KHADDDVPYYGSKH
+251 KHANDEVPYYGNKY

-297 LFLVHKDRYINNIE
+297 LFLVHKDRYINHIE

-353 IFSIIFKPFADMD
+353 IFSIIFKPFADMN
-366 ILSDI
+366 IMSDI
-371 FTALANGSYLRPDML
+371 FTALANGSYLRPDMIQ
-386 VNLKAPT
+386 NLKSPF

-411 VVWCL
+411 LVWCL

-437 ISIVYY
+437 ISISYY

-497 SGNDVAAAFILHPEQ
+497 SGNDIAAAFILHPEQ

-557 AVSLMAYTNPPP
+557 VVSLMAYTNPPP

-577 EVFFLPATLYMIVI
+577 EVFFLPATLYMLVI
-591 VGFGIQW
+591 IGFGIQW
-598 YMEYFNTNIKNVLKP
+598 YMEYFNTNIKNVLKKP
-613 AKEESADTKLKP
+613 SEETADTALKP
-625 YHAISLIAIFAIMI
+625 YHAISLAAILLIMI

-654 YSNHDY
+654 FSNHDY

-731 DKDFIDSGRPYYM
+731 DKDFIESGRPYYM

-789 YKNIAFE
+789 YKDIAKE

-802 ENEKVA
+802 ENEKIA

-820 SVERKN
+820 SVARKN
-826 IYNGNE
+826 IYDGNE

-883 AKIDMYNRKI
+883 ARIDLYNRRI
-893 KMYQKLLGFIGNGD
+893 KTYQKLLGFMGNGD
-907 TAKNGITKAEA
+907 VAKNGMTRAEA
-918 NQKIEEFKNLKR
+918 NQKIAEFQDLKKQEED
-930 EEEERMLT
+930 RMLT

-949 VGNQA
+949 IGNQA
-954 IMDNDYERAALMF
+954 IMDGNYERAAAMF
-967 EELIKLEKL
+967 EELKKKKKL
-976 IYPAYFNLAAS
+976 IYPAYFNLTAS
-987 YEYLARSKDTPYEKE
+987 YEYLARSKDTPYDKE
-1002 AVYLNKAKDVLVR
+1002 AEYLNKAKETLER
-1015 AEKTFHRGKDMGD
+1015 AEKTFHRGKDMGN

-1038 QIKQFMARIDAQL
+1038 QIKQFMVRIDAQL
-1051 QTTRQQADNLKE
+1051 KTTRQQADNLKA
-1063 QAMKEDSFESY
+1063 QAMKEDTFESY

-1101 ARSREHLIGVNKD
+1101 ARSKDHIIGVNKD

-1121 IGDTANSINTLNET
+1121 LGDTASSITILNDTLK
-1135 LRMPDLT
+1135 MPDLT
-1142 KEERTGLEFDLANI
+1142 RDERRGIEFDLANI
-1156 YLNNKMYDEAVYTYS
+1156 YLNNKMYDEAISTYS
-1171 KYTNDLTQDGAFAL
+1171 KYTNELTQDGAFAL

-1194 QNKIIEALNVY
+1194 QNKIIEALNIY
-1205 NDFKKRMSPLASTNE
+1205 NDFKRIMSPLAASND
-1220 VISNLDK
+1220 VIANLDK

-1233 VQIMQYI
+1233 LQIMQYL
-1240 GTVGVPN
+1240 GTMN
-1247 Q
+1247 NN

>member
-25 AKKLEKDRELIEEY
+25 TKKLEKDRELIEEY
-39 INNLQSN
+39 INNLQN
-46 KKSNTKVNKKEKANS
+46 AQKNNAKNNKKEKS
-61 RNESRGNIISK
+61 SKEKSENILSK
-72 LFSKKDNQEPIF
+72 LFSKSSDSEPIF
-84 KRYEIKPYHLSKID
+84 KKYEIKPYHLSKID
-98 AVFAAVSFLF
+98 IIFSSAAFLF
-108 TFFLYLF
+108 TFLLYLF

-154 TYIPIG
+154 AYIPFG
-160 NIAWRTNLFSGTCAA
+160 NIAWRTNLFSGTCGAI
-175 FAMIFFY
+175 AMIFFY

-194 ERGFSPIVHI
+194 ERGFSPVVHI
-204 PALLS
+204 PALLA

-239 LLILVYWLENVW
+239 LLILVYWFEAVW
-251 KHADDDVPYYGSKH
+251 QHADDDVPYYGNKY

-283 LPFAFAPLLFIAVV
+283 LPFAFAPLLFIAIV
-297 LFLVHKDRYINNIE
+297 LFLVHKDRYIENIE
-311 TSFISIFV
+311 TPFISIFV

-353 IFSIIFKPFADMD
+353 IFSILFKPFTDMN

-371 FTALANGSYLRPDML
+371 FTALANGSYLRPDMIQ
-386 VNLKAPT
+386 NLKAPF

-411 VVWCL
+411 VVWVL

-437 ISIVYY
+437 ISFSYY

-497 SGNDVAAAFILHPEQ
+497 SGNDIAAAFILHPEQ

-521 TQLTALGLLFLI
+521 TQLTVLGLLFLI

-557 AVSLMAYTNPPP
+557 GVSLMAYTNPPP

-598 YMEYFNTNIKNVLKP
+598 YMEYFNTNIKNVLKKP
-613 AKEESADTKLKP
+613 SEETTDTKLKP
-625 YHAISLIAIFAIMI
+625 YHAISLIVIFAIMV
-639 PIFVMNLSRNNNSKD
+639 PIFVMNFSRNNNSKD
-654 YSNHDY
+654 FSNHDY

-712 YGNLMKTDGRWLGD
+712 YGNLMKTDGRWLGS

-744 AWRRDGLYR
+744 AWRRDGLER

-789 YKNIAFE
+789 YKAIAKE
-796 HLKRDY
+796 HLKRNY

-808 ADLNALLDEGLI
+808 SDLNALLDEGLI

-826 IYNGNE
+826 NYNGNE
-832 EITFVKMYELPFPQF
+832 EITFVKMYELPFPEL

-852 YWNSYTMQGTAEEI
+852 YWNSYTMKGTAEEI

-883 AKIDMYNRKI
+883 AKIDMYNRRI
-893 KMYQKLLGFIGNGD
+893 KTYQKLLGFMGNGD
-907 TAKNGITKAEA
+907 IAKNGITREEA
-918 NQKIEEFKNLKR
+918 NAKIEEYKKLKR

-949 VGNQA
+949 IGNQA
-954 IMDNDYERAALMF
+954 ILDEDYERATVMY

-1002 AVYLNKAKDVLVR
+1002 AEYLNKAKDVMAR

-1028 AAREQNQTYQ
+1028 AARAQNTTYQ
-1038 QIKQFMARIDAQL
+1038 QIMQFNNRLDLQL
-1051 QTTRQQADNLKE
+1051 RTTRQQADALKQ
-1063 QAMKEDSFESY
+1063 QAITEDTFDSY
-1074 SSYANYIYQNRQDI
+1074 TAYANYIYQNRQDLD
-1088 EETLWAKLEAKKR
+1088 ETIWAKTEAKKR
-1101 ARSREHLIGVNKD
+1101 AVNNTQLINVNKELA
-1114 ISILYAN
+1114 ILYAN
-1121 IGDTANSINTLNET
+1121 IGDVNTGINILNDTLNLPNIT
-1135 LRMPDLT
+1135 RDD
-1142 KEERTGLEFDLANI
+1142 RRGVDFDLASI
-1156 YLNNKMYDEAVYTYS
+1156 YLNQKRYNEAINIYS

-1185 YAIGHIYIE
+1185 YAIGHIYVE
-1194 QNKIIEALNVY
+1194 QNMIVEALNVY
-1205 NDFKKRMSPLASTNE
+1205 NDFKVRMSPLAKDNQ
-1220 VISNLDK
+1220 VIANLDK

-1233 VQIMQYI
+1233 VQIMQYL
-1240 GTVGVPN
+1240 GAVGAPN

>member
-25 AKKLEKDRELIEEY
+25 TKKLEKDRELIEEY
-39 INNLQSN
+39 INNLQN
-46 KKSNTKVNKKEKANS
+46 AQKNNAKNNKKEKSNKEKS
-61 RNESRGNIISK
+61 ENILSK
-72 LFSKKDNQEPIF
+72 LFSKSSDSEPIF
-84 KRYEIKPYHLSKID
+84 KKYEIKPYHLSKID
-98 AVFAAVSFLF
+98 IIFSSAAFLF
-108 TFFLYLF
+108 TFLLYLF

-154 TYIPIG
+154 TYIPFG
-160 NIAWRTNLFSGTCAA
+160 NIAWRTNLFSGTCGAI
-175 FAMIFFY
+175 AMIFFY

-194 ERGFSPIVHI
+194 ERGFSPVVHI
-204 PALLS
+204 PALLA

-239 LLILVYWLENVW
+239 LLILVYWFEAVW
-251 KHADDDVPYYGSKH
+251 QHADDDVPYYGNKY

-283 LPFAFAPLLFIAVV
+283 LPFAFAPLLFIAIV
-297 LFLVHKDRYINNIE
+297 LFLVHKDRYIENIE
-311 TSFISIFV
+311 TPFISIFV

-353 IFSIIFKPFADMD
+353 IFSILFKPFTDMN

-371 FTALANGSYLRPDML
+371 FTALANGSYLRPDMIQ
-386 VNLKAPT
+386 NLKAPF

-411 VVWCL
+411 VVWVL

-437 ISIVYY
+437 ISFSYY

-497 SGNDVAAAFILHPEQ
+497 SGNDIAAAFILHPEQ

-521 TQLTALGLLFLI
+521 TQLTVLGLLFLI

-557 AVSLMAYTNPPP
+557 GVSLMAYTNPPP

-598 YMEYFNTNIKNVLKP
+598 YMEYFNTNIKNVLKKP
-613 AKEESADTKLKP
+613 SEETTDTKLKP
-625 YHAISLIAIFAIMI
+625 YHAISLIAIFAIMV
-639 PIFVMNLSRNNNSKD
+639 PIFVMNFSRNNNSKD
-654 YSNHDY
+654 FSNHDY

-712 YGNLMKTDGRWLGD
+712 YGNLMKTDGRWLGS

-744 AWRRDGLYR
+744 AWRRDGLER

-789 YKNIAFE
+789 YKAIAKE
-796 HLKRDY
+796 HLKRNY

-808 ADLNALLDEGLI
+808 SDLNALLDEGLI

-826 IYNGNE
+826 NYNGNE
-832 EITFVKMYELPFPQF
+832 EITFVKMYELPFPEL

-852 YWNSYTMQGTAEEI
+852 YWNSYTMKGTAEEI

-883 AKIDMYNRKI
+883 AKIDMYNRRI
-893 KMYQKLLGFIGNGD
+893 KTYQKLLGFMGNGD
-907 TAKNGITKAEA
+907 IAKNGITREEA
-918 NQKIEEFKNLKR
+918 NAKIEEYKKLKR

-949 VGNQA
+949 IGNQA
-954 IMDNDYERAALMF
+954 ILDEDYERATVMY

-987 YEYLARSKDTPYEKE
+987 YEYLARSKNTPYEKE
-1002 AVYLNKAKDVLVR
+1002 SEYLNKAKDVMAR

-1028 AAREQNQTYQ
+1028 AVRAQNTTYQ
-1038 QIKQFMARIDAQL
+1038 QIMQFNNRLDLQL
-1051 QTTRQQADNLKE
+1051 RTTRQQADALKQ
-1063 QAMKEDSFESY
+1063 QAIAENTFDSY
-1074 SSYANYIYQNRQDI
+1074 TAYANYIYQNRQDLD
-1088 EETLWAKLEAKKR
+1088 ETIWAKTEAKKR
-1101 ARSREHLIGVNKD
+1101 AVNNTQLINVNKELA
-1114 ISILYAN
+1114 ILYAN
-1121 IGDTANSINTLNET
+1121 IGDVNTGINILNDTLNLPNIT
-1135 LRMPDLT
+1135 RDD
-1142 KEERTGLEFDLANI
+1142 RRGVDFDLASI
-1156 YLNNKMYDEAVYTYS
+1156 YLNQKRYNEAINIYS

-1185 YAIGHIYIE
+1185 YAIGHIYVE
-1194 QNKIIEALNVY
+1194 QNMIVEALNIY
-1205 NDFKKRMSPLASTNE
+1205 NDFKVRMSPLAKNNQ
-1220 VISNLDK
+1220 VIANLDK

-1233 VQIMQYI
+1233 VQIMQYL
-1240 GTVGVPN
+1240 GTVGAPN

>member
-25 AKKLEKDRELIEEY
+25 TKKLEKDRELIEEY
-39 INNLQSN
+39 INNLQN
-46 KKSNTKVNKKEKANS
+46 AQKNNAKNNKKEKSNKEKS
-61 RNESRGNIISK
+61 ENILSK
-72 LFSKKDNQEPIF
+72 LFSKSSDSEPIF
-84 KRYEIKPYHLSKID
+84 KKYEIKPYHLSKID
-98 AVFAAVSFLF
+98 IIFSAVAFLF
-108 TFFLYLF
+108 TFLLYLF

-154 TYIPIG
+154 TYIPFG
-160 NIAWRTNLFSGTCAA
+160 NIAWRTNLFSGTCGAI
-175 FAMIFFY
+175 AMIFFY

-194 ERGFSPIVHI
+194 ERGFSPVVHI
-204 PALLS
+204 PALLA

-239 LLILVYWLENVW
+239 LLILVYWFEAVW
-251 KHADDDVPYYGSKH
+251 QHADDDVPYYGNKY

-283 LPFAFAPLLFIAVV
+283 LPFAFAPLLFIAIV
-297 LFLVHKDRYINNIE
+297 LFLVHKDRYIENIE
-311 TSFISIFV
+311 TPFISIFV

-353 IFSIIFKPFADMD
+353 IFSILFKPFTDMN

-371 FTALANGSYLRPDML
+371 FTALANGSYLRPDMIQ
-386 VNLKAPT
+386 NLKAPF

-411 VVWCL
+411 VVWVL

-437 ISIVYY
+437 ISFSYY

-497 SGNDVAAAFILHPEQ
+497 SGNDIAAAFILHPEQ

-521 TQLTALGLLFLI
+521 TQLTVLGLLFLI

-557 AVSLMAYTNPPP
+557 GVSLMAYTNPPP

-598 YMEYFNTNIKNVLKP
+598 YMEYFNTNIKNVLKKP
-613 AKEESADTKLKP
+613 SEETTDTKLKP
-625 YHAISLIAIFAIMI
+625 YHAISLIAIFAIMV
-639 PIFVMNLSRNNNSKD
+639 PIFVMNFSRNNNSKD
-654 YSNHDY
+654 FSNHDY

-712 YGNLMKTDGRWLGD
+712 YGNLMKTDGRWLGS

-744 AWRRDGLYR
+744 AWRRDGLER

-789 YKNIAFE
+789 YKAIARE
-796 HLKRDY
+796 HLKRNY

-808 ADLNALLDEGLI
+808 SDLNALLDEGLI

-826 IYNGNE
+826 NYNGNE
-832 EITFVKMYELPFPQF
+832 EITFVKMYELPFPEL

-852 YWNSYTMQGTAEEI
+852 YWNSYTMKGTAEEI

-883 AKIDMYNRKI
+883 AKIDMYNRRI
-893 KMYQKLLGFIGNGD
+893 KTYQKLLGFMGNGD
-907 TAKNGITKAEA
+907 IAKNGITREEA
-918 NQKIEEFKNLKR
+918 NAKIEEYKKLKR

-949 VGNQA
+949 IGNQA
-954 IMDNDYERAALMF
+954 ILDEDYERATVMY

-987 YEYLARSKDTPYEKE
+987 YEYLARSKNTPYEKE
-1002 AVYLNKAKDVLVR
+1002 AEYLNKAKDVMAR

-1028 AAREQNQTYQ
+1028 AARAQNTTYQ
-1038 QIKQFMARIDAQL
+1038 QIMQFNNRLDLQL
-1051 QTTRQQADNLKE
+1051 RTTRQQADALKQ
-1063 QAMKEDSFESY
+1063 QAIAENTFDSY
-1074 SSYANYIYQNRQDI
+1074 TAYANYIYQNRQDLD
-1088 EETLWAKLEAKKR
+1088 ETIWAKTEAKKR
-1101 ARSREHLIGVNKD
+1101 AVNNTQLINVNKELA
-1114 ISILYAN
+1114 ILYAN
-1121 IGDTANSINTLNET
+1121 IGDVNTGINILNDTLNLPNIT
-1135 LRMPDLT
+1135 RDD
-1142 KEERTGLEFDLANI
+1142 RRGVDFDLASI
-1156 YLNNKMYDEAVYTYS
+1156 YLNQKRYNEAINIYS

-1194 QNKIIEALNVY
+1194 QNMIVEALNVY
-1205 NDFKKRMSPLASTNE
+1205 NDFKVRMSPLAKDNQ
-1220 VISNLDK
+1220 VIANLDK

-1233 VQIMQYI
+1233 VQIMQYL
-1240 GTVGVPN
+1240 GTVGAPN

>member
-25 AKKLEKDRELIEEY
+25 TKKLEKDRELIEEY
-39 INNLQSN
+39 INNLQN
-46 KKSNTKVNKKEKANS
+46 AQKNNAKNNKKEKANKEKS
-61 RNESRGNIISK
+61 ENILSK
-72 LFSKKDNQEPIF
+72 LFSKSSDSEPIF
-84 KRYEIKPYHLSKID
+84 KKYEIKPYHLSKID
-98 AVFAAVSFLF
+98 IIFSSAAFLF
-108 TFFLYLF
+108 TFLLYLF

-154 TYIPIG
+154 AYIPFG
-160 NIAWRTNLFSGTCAA
+160 NIAWRTNLFSGTCGAI
-175 FAMIFFY
+175 AMIFFY

-194 ERGFSPIVHI
+194 ERGFSPVVHI
-204 PALLS
+204 PALLA

-239 LLILVYWLENVW
+239 LLILVYWFEAVW
-251 KHADDDVPYYGSKH
+251 QHADDDVPYYGNKY

-283 LPFAFAPLLFIAVV
+283 LPFAFAPLLFIAIV
-297 LFLVHKDRYINNIE
+297 LFLVHKDRYIENIE
-311 TSFISIFV
+311 TPFISIFV

-353 IFSIIFKPFADMD
+353 IFSILFKPFTDMN

-371 FTALANGSYLRPDML
+371 FTALANGSYLRPDMIQ
-386 VNLKAPT
+386 NLKAPF

-411 VVWCL
+411 VVWVL

-437 ISIVYY
+437 ISFSYY

-497 SGNDVAAAFILHPEQ
+497 SGNDIAAAFILHPEQ

-521 TQLTALGLLFLI
+521 TQLTVLGLLFLI

-557 AVSLMAYTNPPP
+557 GVSLMAYTNPPP

-598 YMEYFNTNIKNVLKP
+598 YMEYFNTNIKNVLKKP
-613 AKEESADTKLKP
+613 SEETTDTKLKP
-625 YHAISLIAIFAIMI
+625 YHAISLIAIFAIMV
-639 PIFVMNLSRNNNSKD
+639 PIFVMNFSRNNNSKD
-654 YSNHDY
+654 FSNHDY

-712 YGNLMKTDGRWLGD
+712 YGNLMKTDGRWLGS

-744 AWRRDGLYR
+744 AWRRDGLER

-789 YKNIAFE
+789 YKAIAKE
-796 HLKRDY
+796 HLKRNY

-808 ADLNALLDEGLI
+808 SDLNALLDEGLI

-826 IYNGNE
+826 NYNGNE
-832 EITFVKMYELPFPQF
+832 EITFVKMYELPFPEL

-852 YWNSYTMQGTAEEI
+852 YWNSYTMKGTAEEI

-883 AKIDMYNRKI
+883 AKIDMYNRRI
-893 KMYQKLLGFIGNGD
+893 KTYQKLLGFMGNGD
-907 TAKNGITKAEA
+907 IAKNGITREEA
-918 NQKIEEFKNLKR
+918 NAKIEEYKNLKR
-930 EEEERMLT
+930 QEEERMLT

-949 VGNQA
+949 IGNQA
-954 IMDNDYERAALMF
+954 ILDEDYERATVMY
-967 EELIKLEKL
+967 EELINLEKL

-987 YEYLARSKDTPYEKE
+987 YEYLARSKNTPYEKE
-1002 AVYLNKAKDVLVR
+1002 AEYLNKAKDVMAR

-1028 AAREQNQTYQ
+1028 AARAQNTTYQ
-1038 QIKQFMARIDAQL
+1038 QIMQFNNRLDLQL
-1051 QTTRQQADNLKE
+1051 RTTRQQADALKQ
-1063 QAMKEDSFESY
+1063 QAIAENTFDSY
-1074 SSYANYIYQNRQDI
+1074 TAYANYIYQNRQDLD
-1088 EETLWAKLEAKKR
+1088 ETIWAKTEAKKR
-1101 ARSREHLIGVNKD
+1101 AVNNTQLINVNKELA
-1114 ISILYAN
+1114 ILYAN
-1121 IGDTANSINTLNET
+1121 IGDVNTGINILNDTLNLPNIT
-1135 LRMPDLT
+1135 RDD
-1142 KEERTGLEFDLANI
+1142 RRGVDFDLASIYLNQKRYNEAINI
-1156 YLNNKMYDEAVYTYS
+1156 YL

-1194 QNKIIEALNVY
+1194 QNMIVEALNIY
-1205 NDFKKRMSPLASTNE
+1205 NDFKVRMSPLAKDNQ
-1220 VISNLDK
+1220 VIANLDK

-1233 VQIMQYI
+1233 VQIMQYL
-1240 GTVGVPN
+1240 GTVGAPN

>member
-25 AKKLEKDRELIEEY
+25 TKKLEKDRELIEEY
-39 INNLQSN
+39 INNLQN
-46 KKSNTKVNKKEKANS
+46 AQKNNAKNNKKEKSNKEKS
-61 RNESRGNIISK
+61 ENILSK
-72 LFSKKDNQEPIF
+72 LFSKSSDSEPIF
-84 KRYEIKPYHLSKID
+84 KKYEIKPYHLSKID
-98 AVFAAVSFLF
+98 IIFSSAAFLF
-108 TFFLYLF
+108 TFLLYLF

-154 TYIPIG
+154 TYIPFG
-160 NIAWRTNLFSGTCAA
+160 NIAWRTNLFSGTCGAI
-175 FAMIFFY
+175 AMIFFY

-194 ERGFSPIVHI
+194 ERGFSPVVHI
-204 PALLS
+204 PALLA

-239 LLILVYWLENVW
+239 LLILVYWFEAVW
-251 KHADDDVPYYGSKH
+251 QHADDDVPYYGNKY

-283 LPFAFAPLLFIAVV
+283 LPFAFAPLLFIAIV
-297 LFLVHKDRYINNIE
+297 LFLVHKDRYIENIE
-311 TSFISIFV
+311 TPFISIFV

-353 IFSIIFKPFADMD
+353 IFSILFKPFTDMN

-371 FTALANGSYLRPDML
+371 FTALANGSYLRPDMIQ
-386 VNLKAPT
+386 NLKAPF

-411 VVWCL
+411 VVWVL

-437 ISIVYY
+437 ISFSYY

-497 SGNDVAAAFILHPEQ
+497 SGNDIAAAFILHPEQ

-521 TQLTALGLLFLI
+521 TQLTVLGLLFLI

-538 IFKKNKFIGI
+538 IFKKNEFIGI

-557 AVSLMAYTNPPP
+557 GVSLMAYTNPPP

-598 YMEYFNTNIKNVLKP
+598 YMEYFNTNIKNVLKKP
-613 AKEESADTKLKP
+613 SEETTDTKLKP
-625 YHAISLIAIFAIMI
+625 YHAISLIAIFAIMV
-639 PIFVMNLSRNNNSKD
+639 PIFVMNFSRNNNSKD
-654 YSNHDY
+654 FSNHDY

-712 YGNLMKTDGRWLGD
+712 YGNLMKTDGRWLGS

-744 AWRRDGLYR
+744 AWRRDGLER

-789 YKNIAFE
+789 YKAIAKE
-796 HLKRDY
+796 HLKRNY

-808 ADLNALLDEGLI
+808 SDLNALLDEGLI

-826 IYNGNE
+826 NYNGNE
-832 EITFVKMYELPFPQF
+832 EITFVKMYELPFPEL

-852 YWNSYTMQGTAEEI
+852 YWNSYTMKGTAEEI

-883 AKIDMYNRKI
+883 AKIDMYNRRI
-893 KMYQKLLGFIGNGD
+893 KTYQKLLGFMDNGD
-907 TAKNGITKAEA
+907 IAKNGITREEA
-918 NQKIEEFKNLKR
+918 NAKIEEYKKLKR

-949 VGNQA
+949 IGNQA
-954 IMDNDYERAALMF
+954 ILDGDYERATVMY

-1002 AVYLNKAKDVLVR
+1002 AEYLNKAKDVMAR

-1028 AAREQNQTYQ
+1028 AVRAQNTTYQ
-1038 QIKQFMARIDAQL
+1038 QIMQFNNRLDLQL
-1051 QTTRQQADNLKE
+1051 RTTRQQADALKQ
-1063 QAMKEDSFESY
+1063 QAIAENTFDSY
-1074 SSYANYIYQNRQDI
+1074 TAYANYIYQNRQDLD
-1088 EETLWAKLEAKKR
+1088 ETIWAKTEAKKR
-1101 ARSREHLIGVNKD
+1101 AVNNTQLINVNKELA
-1114 ISILYAN
+1114 ILYAN
-1121 IGDTANSINTLNET
+1121 IGDVNTGINILNDTLNLPNIT
-1135 LRMPDLT
+1135 RDD
-1142 KEERTGLEFDLANI
+1142 RRGVDFDLASI
-1156 YLNNKMYDEAVYTYS
+1156 YLNQKRYNEAINIYS

-1185 YAIGHIYIE
+1185 YAIGHIYVE
-1194 QNKIIEALNVY
+1194 QNMIVEALNVY
-1205 NDFKKRMSPLASTNE
+1205 NDFKVRMSPLAKDNQ
-1220 VISNLDK
+1220 VIANLDK

-1233 VQIMQYI
+1233 VQIMQYL
-1240 GTVGVPN
+1240 GTVGAPN

>member
-25 AKKLEKDRELIEEY
+25 TKKLEKDRELIEEY
-39 INNLQSN
+39 INNLQN
-46 KKSNTKVNKKEKANS
+46 AQKNNAKNNKKEKSNKEKS
-61 RNESRGNIISK
+61 ENILSK
-72 LFSKKDNQEPIF
+72 LFSKSSDSEPIF
-84 KRYEIKPYHLSKID
+84 KKYEIKPYHLSKID
-98 AVFAAVSFLF
+98 IIFSSAAFLF
-108 TFFLYLF
+108 TFLLYLF

-154 TYIPIG
+154 TYIPFG
-160 NIAWRTNLFSGTCAA
+160 NIAWRTNLFSGTCGAI
-175 FAMIFFY
+175 AMIFFY

-194 ERGFSPIVHI
+194 ERGFSPVVHI
-204 PALLS
+204 PALLA

-239 LLILVYWLENVW
+239 LLILVYWFEAVW
-251 KHADDDVPYYGSKH
+251 QHADDDVPYYGNKY

-283 LPFAFAPLLFIAVV
+283 LPFAFAPLLFIAIV
-297 LFLVHKDRYINNIE
+297 LFLVHKDRYIENIE
-311 TSFISIFV
+311 TPFISIFV

-353 IFSIIFKPFADMD
+353 IFSILFKPFTDMN

-371 FTALANGSYLRPDML
+371 FTALANGSYLRPDMIQ
-386 VNLKAPT
+386 NLKAPF

-411 VVWCL
+411 VVWVL

-437 ISIVYY
+437 ISFSYY

-497 SGNDVAAAFILHPEQ
+497 SGNDIAAAFILHPEQ

-521 TQLTALGLLFLI
+521 TQLTVLGLLFLI

-557 AVSLMAYTNPPP
+557 GVSLMAYTNPPP

-598 YMEYFNTNIKNVLKP
+598 YMEYFNTNIKNVLKKP
-613 AKEESADTKLKP
+613 SEETTDTKLKP
-625 YHAISLIAIFAIMI
+625 YHAISLIAIFAIMV
-639 PIFVMNLSRNNNSKD
+639 PIFVMNFSRNNNSKD
-654 YSNHDY
+654 FSNHDY

-712 YGNLMKTDGRWLGD
+712 YGNLMKTDGRWLGS

-744 AWRRDGLYR
+744 AWRRDGLER

-789 YKNIAFE
+789 YKAIAKE
-796 HLKRDY
+796 HLKRNY

-808 ADLNALLDEGLI
+808 SDLNALLDEGLI

-826 IYNGNE
+826 NYNGNE
-832 EITFVKMYELPFPQF
+832 EITFVKMYELPFPEL

-852 YWNSYTMQGTAEEI
+852 YWNSYTMKGTAEEI

-883 AKIDMYNRKI
+883 AKIDMYNRRI
-893 KMYQKLLGFIGNGD
+893 KTYQKLLGFMGNGD
-907 TAKNGITKAEA
+907 IAKNGITREEA
-918 NQKIEEFKNLKR
+918 NAKIEEYKNLKR
-930 EEEERMLT
+930 QEEERMLT

-949 VGNQA
+949 IGNQA
-954 IMDNDYERAALMF
+954 ILDEDYERATVMY

-987 YEYLARSKDTPYEKE
+987 YEYLARSKNTPYEKE
-1002 AVYLNKAKDVLVR
+1002 AEYLNKAKDVMAR

-1028 AAREQNQTYQ
+1028 AARAQNTTYQ
-1038 QIKQFMARIDAQL
+1038 QIMQFNNRLDLQL
-1051 QTTRQQADNLKE
+1051 RTTRQQADALKQ
-1063 QAMKEDSFESY
+1063 QAIAENTFDSY
-1074 SSYANYIYQNRQDI
+1074 TAYANYIYQNRQDLD
-1088 EETLWAKLEAKKR
+1088 ETIWAKTEAKKR
-1101 ARSREHLIGVNKD
+1101 AVNNTQLINVNKELA
-1114 ISILYAN
+1114 ILYAN
-1121 IGDTANSINTLNET
+1121 IGDVNTGINILNDTLNLPNIT
-1135 LRMPDLT
+1135 RDD
-1142 KEERTGLEFDLANI
+1142 RRGVDFDLASI
-1156 YLNNKMYDEAVYTYS
+1156 YLNQKRYNEAINIYS

-1194 QNKIIEALNVY
+1194 QNMIVEALNVY
-1205 NDFKKRMSPLASTNE
+1205 NDFKVRMSPLAKDNQ
-1220 VISNLDK
+1220 VIANLDK

-1233 VQIMQYI
+1233 VQIMQYL
-1240 GTVGVPN
+1240 GTVGAPN

>member
-25 AKKLEKDRELIEEY
+25 TKKLEKDRELIEEY
-39 INNLQSN
+39 INNLQN
-46 KKSNTKVNKKEKANS
+46 AQKNNAKNNKKEKSNKEKS
-61 RNESRGNIISK
+61 ENILSK
-72 LFSKKDNQEPIF
+72 LFSKSSDSEPIF
-84 KRYEIKPYHLSKID
+84 KKYEIKPYHLSKID
-98 AVFAAVSFLF
+98 VIFSSVAFLF
-108 TFFLYLF
+108 TFLLYLF

-154 TYIPIG
+154 TYIPFG
-160 NIAWRTNLFSGTCAA
+160 NIAWRTNLFSGTCGAI
-175 FAMIFFY
+175 AMIFFY

-194 ERGFSPIVHI
+194 ERGFSPVVHI
-204 PALLS
+204 PALLA

-239 LLILVYWLENVW
+239 LLILVYWFEAVW
-251 KHADDDVPYYGSKH
+251 QHADDDVPYYGNKY

-283 LPFAFAPLLFIAVV
+283 LPFAFAPLLFIAIV
-297 LFLVHKDRYINNIE
+297 LFLVHKDRYIENIE
-311 TSFISIFV
+311 TPFISIFV

-353 IFSIIFKPFADMD
+353 IFSILFKPFTDMN

-371 FTALANGSYLRPDML
+371 FTALANGSYLRPDMIQ
-386 VNLKAPT
+386 NLKAPF

-411 VVWCL
+411 VVWVL

-437 ISIVYY
+437 ISFSYY

-497 SGNDVAAAFILHPEQ
+497 SGNDIAAAFILHPEQ

-521 TQLTALGLLFLI
+521 TQLTVLGLLFLI

-557 AVSLMAYTNPPP
+557 GVSLMAYTNPPP

-598 YMEYFNTNIKNVLKP
+598 YMEYFNTNIKNVLKKP
-613 AKEESADTKLKP
+613 SEETTDTKLKP
-625 YHAISLIAIFAIMI
+625 YHAISLIAIFAIMV
-639 PIFVMNLSRNNNSKD
+639 PIFVMNFSRNNNSKD
-654 YSNHDY
+654 FSNHDY

-712 YGNLMKTDGRWLGD
+712 YGNLMKTDGRWLGS

-744 AWRRDGLYR
+744 AWRRDGLER

-789 YKNIAFE
+789 YKAIAKE
-796 HLKRDY
+796 HLKRNY

-808 ADLNALLDEGLI
+808 SDLNALLDEGLI

-826 IYNGNE
+826 NYNGNE
-832 EITFVKMYELPFPQF
+832 EITFVKMYELPFPEL

-852 YWNSYTMQGTAEEI
+852 YWNSYTMKGTAEEI

-883 AKIDMYNRKI
+883 AKIDMYNRRI
-893 KMYQKLLGFIGNGD
+893 KTYQKLLGFMGNGD
-907 TAKNGITKAEA
+907 IAKNGITREEA
-918 NQKIEEFKNLKR
+918 NAKIEEYKKLKR

-949 VGNQA
+949 IGNQA
-954 IMDNDYERAALMF
+954 ILDEDYERATVMY

-987 YEYLARSKDTPYEKE
+987 YEYLARSKNTPYEKE
-1002 AVYLNKAKDVLVR
+1002 AEYLNKAKDVMAR

-1028 AAREQNQTYQ
+1028 AARAQNTTYQ
-1038 QIKQFMARIDAQL
+1038 QIMQFNNRLDLQL
-1051 QTTRQQADNLKE
+1051 RTTRQQADALKQ
-1063 QAMKEDSFESY
+1063 QAIAENTFDSY
-1074 SSYANYIYQNRQDI
+1074 TAYANYIYQNRQDLD
-1088 EETLWAKLEAKKR
+1088 ETIWAKTEAKKR
-1101 ARSREHLIGVNKD
+1101 AVNNTQLINVNKELA
-1114 ISILYAN
+1114 ILYAN
-1121 IGDTANSINTLNET
+1121 IGDVNTGINILNDTLNLPNIT
-1135 LRMPDLT
+1135 RDD
-1142 KEERTGLEFDLANI
+1142 RRGVDFDLASI
-1156 YLNNKMYDEAVYTYS
+1156 YLNQKRYNEAINIYS

-1194 QNKIIEALNVY
+1194 QNMIVEALNVY
-1205 NDFKKRMSPLASTNE
+1205 NDFKVRMSPLAKDNQ
-1220 VISNLDK
+1220 VIANLDK

-1233 VQIMQYI
+1233 VQIMQYL
-1240 GTVGVPN
+1240 GTVGAPN

>member
-25 AKKLEKDRELIEEY
+25 TKKLEKDRELIEEY
-39 INNLQSN
+39 VNNLQNNQKN
-46 KKSNTKVNKKEKANS
+46 KSKNNKKEKSN
-61 RNESRGNIISK
+61 NKEKDINIFSK
-72 LFSKKDNQEPIF
+72 LLSKKDNQEPIF
-84 KRYEIKPYHLSKID
+84 KRYQIKPYHLSKID
-98 AVFAAVSFLF
+98 AVFAAAAFLF
-108 TFFLYLF
+108 TFLLYLF

-175 FAMIFFY
+175 IAMIFFY

-194 ERGFSPIVHI
+194 EKGFSPIVQI
-204 PALLS
+204 PALFAS
-209 SVAFAISDNM
+209 IAFAISDNM

-239 LLILVYWLENVW
+239 LLILVYWFESVW
-251 KHADDDVPYYGSKH
+251 KHSDDEVPYYGNKY
-265 LMAFG
+265 LMTFG

-297 LFLVHKDRYINNIE
+297 LFLVHKDRYINHIE

-353 IFSIIFKPFADMD
+353 ILSIIFKPFADMN

-371 FTALANGSYLRPDML
+371 FTALANGSYLRPDMIQ
-386 VNLKAPT
+386 NLKAPF

-403 VFWPLFLV
+403 VFWPLLLV
-411 VVWCL
+411 LVWCF

-437 ISIVYY
+437 ISISYY

-497 SGNDVAAAFILHPEQ
+497 SGNDIAAAFILHSEQ
-512 VSALINIFK
+512 ISALINIFK
-521 TQLTALGLLFLI
+521 TQLTVLGLLFLI

-557 AVSLMAYTNPPP
+557 AVSLMVYTNPPP

-577 EVFFLPATLYMIVI
+577 EVFFLPATLYMLVI
-591 VGFGIQW
+591 IGFGIQW
-598 YMEYFNTNIKNVLKP
+598 YMEYFNTNNIKNILKP
-613 AKEESADTKLKP
+613 ASEETADTSLKP
-625 YHAISLIAIFAIMI
+625 YHIISLITILAIMI
-639 PIFVMNLSRNNNSKD
+639 PIFIMNLSRNNNSKD
-654 YSNHDY
+654 FSNHDY

-744 AWRRDGLYR
+744 AWRREGLYR

-789 YKNIAFE
+789 YKTIAKE

-802 ENEKVA
+802 EDEKIA
-808 ADLNALLDEGLI
+808 ADLNALLDEGLV
-820 SVERKN
+820 SADRKN
-826 IYNGNE
+826 RYNGNE
-832 EITFVKMYELPFPQF
+832 EITFIKMYELPFPEL

-883 AKIDMYNRKI
+883 AKIDMYNRRI
-893 KMYQKLLGFIGNGD
+893 KTYQKLLGFMGD
-907 TAKNGITKAEA
+907 RDIAENGITKTEA
-918 NQKIEEFKNLKR
+918 NQKIAEFQDLKKR
-930 EEEERMLT
+930 EEDKMLI

-954 IMDNDYERAALMF
+954 MIDGNYERAALMF

-976 IYPAYFNLAAS
+976 VYPAYFSLTAS
-987 YEYLARSKDTPYEKE
+987 YEYLARSKDTPYDKE
-1002 AVYLNKAKDVLVR
+1002 TYYLNKAKDVLSR
-1015 AEKTFHRGKDMGD
+1015 AEKTFHRGKDIGD

-1038 QIKQFMARIDAQL
+1038 QIKQFTARIDAQL
-1051 QTTRQQADNLKE
+1051 RTTRQQADNFKS
-1063 QAMKEDSFESY
+1063 QTMKEDTFESY

-1101 ARSREHLIGVNKD
+1101 ARNKEHIVGVNKD

-1121 IGDTANSINTLNET
+1121 LGDISSSIGILNDTLKI
-1135 LRMPDLT
+1135 PDLT
-1142 KEERTGLEFDLANI
+1142 RDEIRGLEFDLANI
-1156 YLNNKMYDEAVYTYS
+1156 YLNNKMYDESVNIYS
-1171 KYTNDLTQDGAFAL
+1171 KYTNNLTQDGAFAL

-1194 QNKIIEALNVY
+1194 QNKIIEALNIY
-1205 NDFKKRMSPLASTNE
+1205 NDFKRIMSPLAANND
-1220 VISNLDK
+1220 VIANLDR

-1233 VQIMQYI
+1233 LQIMQYL
-1240 GTVGVPN
+1240 GTVKY
-1247 Q
+1247 

>member
-25 AKKLEKDRELIEEY
+25 TKKLEKDRELIEEY
-39 INNLQSN
+39 INNLQN
-46 KKSNTKVNKKEKANS
+46 AQKNNAKNNKKEKSNK
-61 RNESRGNIISK
+61 EKGENILSK
-72 LFSKKDNQEPIF
+72 LFSKSSDSEPIF
-84 KRYEIKPYHLSKID
+84 KKYEIKPYHLSKID
-98 AVFAAVSFLF
+98 IIFSSAAFLF
-108 TFFLYLF
+108 TFLLYLF

-154 TYIPIG
+154 TYIPFG
-160 NIAWRTNLFSGTCAA
+160 NIAWRTNLFSGTCGAI
-175 FAMIFFY
+175 AMIFFY

-194 ERGFSPIVHI
+194 ERGFSPVVHI
-204 PALLS
+204 PALLA

-239 LLILVYWLENVW
+239 LLILVYWFEAVW
-251 KHADDDVPYYGSKH
+251 HHADDDVPYYGNKY

-283 LPFAFAPLLFIAVV
+283 LPFAFAPLLFIAIV
-297 LFLVHKDRYINNIE
+297 LFLVHKDRYIENIE
-311 TSFISIFV
+311 TPFISIFV

-353 IFSIIFKPFADMD
+353 IFSILFKPFTDMN

-371 FTALANGSYLRPDML
+371 FTALANGSYLRPDMIQ
-386 VNLKAPT
+386 NLKAPF

-411 VVWCL
+411 VVWVL

-437 ISIVYY
+437 ISFSYY

-497 SGNDVAAAFILHPEQ
+497 SGNDIAAAFILHPEQ
-512 VSALINIFK
+512 VTALINIFK
-521 TQLTALGLLFLI
+521 TQLTVLGLLFLI

-557 AVSLMAYTNPPP
+557 GVSLMAYTNPPP

-598 YMEYFNTNIKNVLKP
+598 YMEYFNTNIKNVLKKP
-613 AKEESADTKLKP
+613 SEEITDTKLKP
-625 YHAISLIAIFAIMI
+625 YHAISLIAIFAIMV
-639 PIFVMNLSRNNNSKD
+639 PIFVMNFSRNNNSKD
-654 YSNHDY
+654 FSNHDY

-712 YGNLMKTDGRWLGD
+712 YGNLMKTDGRWLGS

-744 AWRRDGLYR
+744 AWRRDGLER

-789 YKNIAFE
+789 YKAIARE
-796 HLKRDY
+796 HLKRNY

-808 ADLNALLDEGLI
+808 SDLNALLDEGLI

-826 IYNGNE
+826 NYNGNE
-832 EITFVKMYELPFPQF
+832 EITFVKMYELPFPEL

-852 YWNSYTMQGTAEEI
+852 YWDSYTMKGTAEEI

-883 AKIDMYNRKI
+883 AKIDMYNRRI
-893 KMYQKLLGFIGNGD
+893 KTYQKLLGFMGNGD
-907 TAKNGITKAEA
+907 IAKNGITREEA
-918 NQKIEEFKNLKR
+918 NAKIEEYKKLKR

-949 VGNQA
+949 IGNQA
-954 IMDNDYERAALMF
+954 ILDEDYERATVMY

-1002 AVYLNKAKDVLVR
+1002 AEYLNKAKDVMAR
-1015 AEKTFHRGKDMGD
+1015 AEKTFHRGKDIGD
-1028 AAREQNQTYQ
+1028 AARSQNTTYQ
-1038 QIKQFMARIDAQL
+1038 QIMQFNNRLDLQL
-1051 QTTRQQADNLKE
+1051 RTTRQQADALKQ
-1063 QAMKEDSFESY
+1063 QAIAENTFDSY
-1074 SSYANYIYQNRQDI
+1074 TAYANYIYQNRQDLD
-1088 EETLWAKLEAKKR
+1088 ETIWAKTEAKKR
-1101 ARSREHLIGVNKD
+1101 AINNTQLINVNKELA
-1114 ISILYAN
+1114 ILYAN
-1121 IGDTANSINTLNET
+1121 IGDVNTGINILNDTLNLPNIT
-1135 LRMPDLT
+1135 RDD
-1142 KEERTGLEFDLANI
+1142 RRGVDFDLASI
-1156 YLNNKMYDEAVYTYS
+1156 YLNQKRYNEAINIYS

-1194 QNKIIEALNVY
+1194 QNMIVEALNVY
-1205 NDFKKRMSPLASTNE
+1205 NDFKVRMSPLAKDNQ
-1220 VISNLDK
+1220 VIANLDK

-1233 VQIMQYI
+1233 VQIMQYL
-1240 GTVGVPN
+1240 GTVGAPN